1 MLPTLVLLIFCSFLQ
16 SAAFEGNYW
25 SHVFLQNQKESLQR
39 IRPSGQNRSVEEE
52 YFLPTVLS
60 KDSCSTWGGGHFST
74 FDKYQYDFTGTCNYI
89 FATVCDETS
98 PDFNIQFRRGLD
110 KKIARII
117 IELGPSVVIVE
128 KGSISVRSV
137 GVIQL
142 PYTSNGIQIAPYGRN
157 IRLVAKLM
165 EMELVVMW
173 NNDDYLMVL
182 AEKKYMGKTC
192 GMCGNYDGYELN
204 EFVREGKLLDTF
216 KFAALQKMDDPSE
229 ICLSEEIPI
238 STVPHKKYA
247 IICSQLLNLVSPTCS
262 VPKDGFVIR
271 CQLDMQD
278 CSEPGQNNCTC
289 STLSEYSRQCA
300 MSHQMV
306 FNWRTENFCSVGKCS
321 ANLIYEECGSPCI
334 KTCSNPEYSCSSHC
348 TYGCFCPEG
357 TVLDDISKNRTCV
370 HISQCPCTLNGKTY
384 APGETMKAACRTCKC
399 VMGQWNCKDL
409 PCPGRCSL
417 EGGSFVTTFD
427 SRPYRFHGVCT
438 YVLMKSSSLPHNGTL
453 MAVYEKTGYSHSETS
468 LSAIIYQSTKDKIVI
483 SQNDLLT
490 DDDELKRLPYRSGD
504 ITVFRQSSMYVQM
517 HTNFGL
523 ELAVQTSPVFQAYVK
538 VGSQFKGRTLGLC
551 GNYNGDTTDDFMT
564 SMDITEGTASLFVDS
579 WRAGNCHPALERETD
594 PCALSQLNKISAET
608 HCSILTKKGTVFEK
622 CHAVVN
628 PIPFYKRCVYQA
640 CNYEETFPYICSA
653 LGSYA
658 RVCSSM
664 GLVLENWRSSM
675 DNCTIT
681 CTGNQTFSYNTQACD
696 RTCLSLS
703 NRALECHPTDIPVEG
718 CQCPKGTYLNHKSEC
733 VRKSHCPCY
742 LEDRKYILP
751 DQSTITGGITCYCV
765 NGRLSC
771 TGKPQNPAESCKAPK
786 KYISC
791 SDSLENKYGA
801 ACAPTCQMLATG
813 IECIPTKCE
822 SGCVCADGLYENLD
836 GGCVPAEECPCEYGG
851 LAYGRGEQ
859 IQTECEICTCMKGKW
874 KCVQKTRCSSTCN
887 LYGEGHITT
896 FDGQRFVFDGNCE
909 YILAMDG
916 CSVNRPVSSFKI
928 VTENVICGK
937 SGVTC
942 SRSISIYLGNLT
954 IILRDETFAISG
966 ENPGVQYKVKK
977 NALHLMFD
985 VIIPGK
991 YNMTLIWNKHMNF
1004 FIKISRETQ
1013 ETICGLCGNY
1023 NGNMKDDFETR
1034 SKYVASNELE
1044 FVNSWKENPLCGD
1057 VYFVVDPCSKNP
1069 YRKAWAEKTC
1079 SIINSHVFSACHN
1092 KVNRMPYYEAC
1103 VRDSCGCDIGGDCQC
1118 MCDAIAVYAMV
1129 CLEKGVC
1136 IDWRTPEFC
1145 PVYCEYYNSH
1155 TRTGIDDAFSH
1166 GYNDDK
1172 CAWHYRPCNC
1182 PNQNYKY
1189 VNIEGCYNCSHDEY
1203 FDHEEERCMPC
1214 GQANITTTPEPSSP
1228 SPVTT
1233 VQPKVT
1239 RSSTTSTLPTGPSTS
1254 STTTVAT
1261 ETTNPTITAKIT
1273 VPRTSPSQPLVTIK
1287 STTEHT
1293 TSIFTT
1299 PNMTTTITAPSIT
1312 TSMKRTMGTT
1322 PKSVPSS
1329 PAASSTA
1336 ASTETEQVRVTSSP
1350 FKTTKKEMATSSIPT
1365 QTTTFSQP
1373 KLTTAESEGTQAT
1386 TLHYPE
1392 VVTHIRTTL
1401 TQPVQHL
1408 VTQTQATPA
1417 TSTSSTSVPRGTSPA
1432 TSPGVPLTRTFPS
1445 SSSLPVTL
1453 ASSAASLSSTQLR
1466 TSYPA
1471 AFTHE
1476 QSTVPHIVPPLSTHK
1491 TTATTSISST
1501 SRTSVSTEVPLE
1513 TASPHPSSPPAPSS
1527 PLSTRLPST
1536 ATTSTVSST
1545 AAPGTSL
1552 RPTPTTLRPKSS
1564 SPTTSAPKESPVT
1577 ESSAPTT
1584 AKTSTLPS
1592 PASSPFST
1600 VSSAWLSSSQ
1610 PAAFTHEQ
1618 STVPYIVPPL
1628 STHKTTATTSISST
1642 SRTSVSTE
1650 VPLETASPH
1659 ASSPPAPSSP
1669 LSTRLPST
1677 ATTSTVSSTAAP
1689 GTSLRPTPTTLR
1701 PKPSSPTTSAPK
1713 ESPVTESSAPTTAK
1727 TSTLPSPASSPFSTV
1742 SSAWLSSSQPAAFTH
1757 EQSTVPHIV
1766 PPLSTHKTTATTSI
1780 SSTSRTSVSTE
1791 VPLETASPHPSSPPA
1806 PSSPLSTRLPST
1818 ATTSTVSSTA
1828 APGTS
1833 LRPTPTTLRPKPSS
1847 PTTSAP
1853 KESPVTE
1860 SSAPTTAKTST
1871 LPSPASSPF
1880 STVSSTW
1887 LSSSQPAFTHKI
1899 LTVPHVVPP
1908 LSTHKTTAT
1917 TSISSTSRTSVSTEV
1932 PLETASPHPSSP
1944 PAPSS
1949 PLSTRLPSTATTS
1962 TVSST
1967 AAPGTSPRP
1976 TPTTLRPKPS
1986 SPTTSAPKESPVTES
2001 SAPTTAKTSTLPSP
2015 ASSPFSTVS
2024 SAWLSS
2030 SQPAAFT
2037 HEQSTVPHIVP
2048 PLSTHKTTAT
2058 TSISSTSRT
2067 SVSTEVPLETAS
2079 PHPSSPPAP
2088 SSPLSTRL
2096 PSTATTSTVSS
2107 TAAPGTSPRPT
2118 PTTLRPKPSSPT
2130 TSAPKESPVT
2140 ESSALTTAKTSTLP
2154 SPASSPFSTVSSTWL
2169 SSSQPAFTH
2178 KILTVPHVVPPLST
2192 HKTTATTSISST
2204 SRTSVSTE
2212 VPLETASPHPSSPPA
2227 PSSPLS
2233 TRLPS
2238 TATTSTVSST
2248 AAPGTSLRPTP
2259 TTLRPKSSSPT
2270 TSAPKESPVTESSAP
2285 TTAKTSTLP
2294 SPASSPFST
2303 VSSAWLSSS
2312 QPAAF
2317 THEQSTVPHIVPPL
2331 STHKTTATTSIS
2343 STSRTSVSTEVP
2355 LETASPHP
2363 SSPPAPSS
2371 PLSTRLPSTATTS
2384 TVSSTAAPGTSP
2396 RPTPTT
2402 LRPKPSSPTTSA
2414 PKESPVTES
2423 SALTTAK
2430 TSTLPSPASSPFST
2444 VSSTWLSSSQPAFTH
2459 KILTVPHVV
2468 PPLSTHKTTATT
2480 SISSTSR
2487 TSVSTEVPLETASP
2501 HPSSPPAPS
2510 SPLSTRLPSTATTS
2524 TVSSTAAPGTSP
2536 RPTPTTLRP
2545 KPSSPTTSAP
2555 KESPVTESSAPTTA
2569 KTSTLPSPA
2578 SSPFSTVSSAWL
2590 SSSQPAAFTH
2600 EQSTVPHIVPPLS
2613 THKTT
2618 ATTSISSTSRTSVS
2632 TEVPLE
2638 TASPHPSS
2646 PPAPSSPLST
2656 RLPSTATT
2664 STVSSTAA
2672 PGTSPRPTSTT
2683 LRPKPSSPTTSAP
2696 KESPVTESSAPTTA
2710 KTSTLPSPASSPF
2723 STVSSTWLSSSQPAA
2738 FTHEQSTVP
2747 HIVPPLSTHKTT
2759 ATTSISSTSRT
2770 SVSTEVPLETA
2781 SPHPSSPPAPSSP
2794 LSTRLPSTATTST
2807 VSSTAAP
2814 GTSPRPT
2821 PTTLRPKP
2829 SSPTTSPPKESPV
2842 TESSALTTAKT
2853 STLPSPASSLFSTV
2867 SSTWLSSSQLAFTH
2881 GKSTV
2886 PHVAPPLTT
2895 HKTRVTTFIS
2905 STSKTSVSTGSS
2917 PPSSTEVPLETASPH
2932 PSSPPA
2938 PSGPL
2943 STRLP
2948 SAAPSPF
2955 SSALAPTVS
2964 TMSVPTPLPT
2974 SAFRS
2979 AESTTHSYFQN
2990 TTSTPYGK
2998 TSSLAVPTSI
3008 SAQSS
3013 AALIPAVLSTTIT
3026 FAPHVITTAS
3036 TESVERSSLQTTTLT
3051 TARTTSSPPL
3061 TSGLATSL
3069 SSVVPS
3075 TVPHER
3081 CREVEYEEEI
3091 TYKGCS
3097 TNVTLSQCE
3106 GSCPS
3111 STKLDVEKMMVT
3123 TACGC
3128 CRPRELLKKEF
3139 QLPCQDPDNPGKRL
3153 TTEIIAFSGCVC
3165 NFDSCTH

>member
-1 MLPTLVLLIFCSFLQ
+1 FSFL
-16 SAAFEGNYW
+16 
-25 SHVFLQNQKESLQR
+25 
-39 IRPSGQNRSVEEE
+39 
-52 YFLPTVLS
+52 VLS

-117 IELGPSVVIVE
+117 IELGPSVVIIE
-128 KGSISVRSV
+128 KGSISIRSV

-142 PYTSNGIQIAPYGRN
+142 PYASNGIQIAPYGRN

-173 NNDDYLMVL
+173 NNDDYLMVKFNTVCHSLVFSTVLPRDLFWFQTLSAFTSFFVSFLFLNLFRFSLQNPQYIFSVL

-204 EFVREGKLLDTF
+204 EFVREGKLLDTY

-247 IICSQLLNLVSPTCS
+247 MICSQLLNLVSPTCS

-306 FNWRTENFCSVGKCS
+306 FNWRSENFCSVGKCS
-321 ANLIYEECGSPCI
+321 ANQIYEECGSPCI

-658 RVCSSM
+658 RACSSM
-664 GLVLENWRSSM
+664 GLILENWRSSI

-703 NRALECHPTDIPVEG
+703 NRALECHPTDIPIEG
-718 CQCPKGTYLNHKSEC
+718 CQCPKGMYLNHKNEC

-836 GGCVPAEECPCEYGG
+836 GVCVSAEECPCEYGG

-859 IQTECEICTCMKGKW
+859 IQTECEICTCTKGKW

-966 ENPGVQYKVKK
+966 ENPGVRYKVKK

-985 VIIPGK
+985 IVIPGK

-1103 VRDSCGCDIGGDCQC
+1103 VRDSCGCDTGGDCQC
-1118 MCDAIAVYAMV
+1118 MCDAISVYAMA
-1129 CLEKGVC
+1129 CLEKGIC

-1155 TRTGIDDAFSH
+1155 KRTGIDDAFSD

-1172 CAWHYRPCNC
+1172 CTWHYRPCNC

-1214 GQANITTTPEPSSP
+1214 
-1228 SPVTT
+1228 

-1239 RSSTTSTLPTGPSTS
+1239 RSSTTSTLPTVPSTS
-1254 STTTVAT
+1254 SATTVST

-1287 STTEHT
+1287 STTVFTFTPKEHT

-1299 PNMTTTITAPSIT
+1299 PNMTTTITTPSIT
-1312 TSMKRTMGTT
+1312 TSVKRTIATT
-1322 PKSVPSS
+1322 PKSGPSS
-1329 PAASSTA
+1329 PSASSTT
-1336 ASTETEQVRVTSSP
+1336 ASTETEQVGVTSPP
-1350 FKTTKKEMATSSIPT
+1350 FKTTTKKETATSSIPT
-1365 QTTTFSQP
+1365 QTTTQSTTFSQP
-1373 KLTTAESEGTQAT
+1373 KLTTAVGSTSAFL
-1386 TLHYPE
+1386 TLRVIPWGFCVRIAYLLCLPLLPFHPQSACVFLSV

-1417 TSTSSTSVPRGTSPA
+1417 TSTSSTSVPRETSPA
-1432 TSPGVPLTRTFPS
+1432 ISAGVPLTRTFPS
-1445 SSSLPVTL
+1445 SSSLPVTS
-1453 ASSAASLSSTQLR
+1453 ASSASALSSMQLG

-1471 AFTHE
+1471 
-1476 QSTVPHIVPPLSTHK
+1476 VPHTGPPLTTHK
-1491 TTATTSISST
+1491 TMATTSISST
-1501 SRTSVSTEVPLE
+1501 SRTSVSTKVPLE
-1513 TASPHPSSPPAPSS
+1513 TPSPHPSSPPAPSS

-1536 ATTSTVSST
+1536 ATTPTVSST
-1545 AAPGTSL
+1545 AAPS
-1552 RPTPTTLRPKSS
+1552 
-1564 SPTTSAPKESPVT
+1564 
-1577 ESSAPTT
+1577 
-1584 AKTSTLPS
+1584 
-1592 PASSPFST
+1592 
-1600 VSSAWLSSSQ
+1600 
-1610 PAAFTHEQ
+1610 
-1618 STVPYIVPPL
+1618 
-1628 STHKTTATTSISST
+1628 
-1642 SRTSVSTE
+1642 
-1650 VPLETASPH
+1650 
-1659 ASSPPAPSSP
+1659 
-1669 LSTRLPST
+1669 
-1677 ATTSTVSSTAAP
+1677 
-1689 GTSLRPTPTTLR
+1689 
-1701 PKPSSPTTSAPK
+1701 
-1713 ESPVTESSAPTTAK
+1713 
-1727 TSTLPSPASSPFSTV
+1727 
-1742 SSAWLSSSQPAAFTH
+1742 
-1757 EQSTVPHIV
+1757 
-1766 PPLSTHKTTATTSI
+1766 
-1780 SSTSRTSVSTE
+1780 
-1791 VPLETASPHPSSPPA
+1791 
-1806 PSSPLSTRLPST
+1806 
-1818 ATTSTVSSTA
+1818 
-1828 APGTS
+1828 
-1833 LRPTPTTLRPKPSS
+1833 
-1847 PTTSAP
+1847 
-1853 KESPVTE
+1853 
-1860 SSAPTTAKTST
+1860 
-1871 LPSPASSPF
+1871 
-1880 STVSSTW
+1880 
-1887 LSSSQPAFTHKI
+1887 
-1899 LTVPHVVPP
+1899 
-1908 LSTHKTTAT
+1908 
-1917 TSISSTSRTSVSTEV
+1917 
-1932 PLETASPHPSSP
+1932 
-1944 PAPSS
+1944 
-1949 PLSTRLPSTATTS
+1949 
-1962 TVSST
+1962 
-1967 AAPGTSPRP
+1967 TSPRP

-2001 SAPTTAKTSTLPSP
+2001 SAPTTAKTSTLPLP
-2015 ASSPFSTVS
+2015 ASSPSSTVASTWIS
-2024 SAWLSS
+2024 SLQPVQHSIAGFASISNLRSLTIHISFFSS
-2030 SQPAAFT
+2030 PHPQLTCASLLAAFT
-2037 HEQSTVPHIVP
+2037 HKMLTVPHIATPVT
-2048 PLSTHKTTAT
+2048 THKTTAA

-2067 SVSTEVPLETAS
+2067 SVSTGSSPPSSTEVPLETAS
-2079 PHPSSPPAP
+2079 PHPSSPTAT

-2107 TAAPGTSPRPT
+2107 TAAPS
-2118 PTTLRPKPSSPT
+2118 
-2130 TSAPKESPVT
+2130 
-2140 ESSALTTAKTSTLP
+2140 
-2154 SPASSPFSTVSSTWL
+2154 
-2169 SSSQPAFTH
+2169 
-2178 KILTVPHVVPPLST
+2178 
-2192 HKTTATTSISST
+2192 
-2204 SRTSVSTE
+2204 
-2212 VPLETASPHPSSPPA
+2212 
-2227 PSSPLS
+2227 
-2233 TRLPS
+2233 
-2238 TATTSTVSST
+2238 
-2248 AAPGTSLRPTP
+2248 
-2259 TTLRPKSSSPT
+2259 
-2270 TSAPKESPVTESSAP
+2270 
-2285 TTAKTSTLP
+2285 
-2294 SPASSPFST
+2294 
-2303 VSSAWLSSS
+2303 
-2312 QPAAF
+2312 
-2317 THEQSTVPHIVPPL
+2317 
-2331 STHKTTATTSIS
+2331 
-2343 STSRTSVSTEVP
+2343 
-2355 LETASPHP
+2355 
-2363 SSPPAPSS
+2363 
-2371 PLSTRLPSTATTS
+2371 
-2384 TVSSTAAPGTSP
+2384 
-2396 RPTPTT
+2396 
-2402 LRPKPSSPTTSA
+2402 
-2414 PKESPVTES
+2414 
-2423 SALTTAK
+2423 
-2430 TSTLPSPASSPFST
+2430 
-2444 VSSTWLSSSQPAFTH
+2444 
-2459 KILTVPHVV
+2459 
-2468 PPLSTHKTTATT
+2468 
-2480 SISSTSR
+2480 
-2487 TSVSTEVPLETASP
+2487 
-2501 HPSSPPAPS
+2501 
-2510 SPLSTRLPSTATTS
+2510 
-2524 TVSSTAAPGTSP
+2524 TSP

-2569 KTSTLPSPA
+2569 KTSTLPLPA
-2578 SSPFSTVSSAWL
+2578 SSPSSTVASTWF
-2590 SSSQPAAFTH
+2590 SSSQP
-2600 EQSTVPHIVPPLS
+2600 
-2613 THKTT
+2613 
-2618 ATTSISSTSRTSVS
+2618 
-2632 TEVPLE
+2632 
-2638 TASPHPSS
+2638 
-2646 PPAPSSPLST
+2646 
-2656 RLPSTATT
+2656 
-2664 STVSSTAA
+2664 
-2672 PGTSPRPTSTT
+2672 
-2683 LRPKPSSPTTSAP
+2683 
-2696 KESPVTESSAPTTA
+2696 
-2710 KTSTLPSPASSPF
+2710 
-2723 STVSSTWLSSSQPAA
+2723 
-2738 FTHEQSTVP
+2738 
-2747 HIVPPLSTHKTT
+2747 
-2759 ATTSISSTSRT
+2759 
-2770 SVSTEVPLETA
+2770 
-2781 SPHPSSPPAPSSP
+2781 
-2794 LSTRLPSTATTST
+2794 
-2807 VSSTAAP
+2807 
-2814 GTSPRPT
+2814 
-2821 PTTLRPKP
+2821 
-2829 SSPTTSPPKESPV
+2829 
-2842 TESSALTTAKT
+2842 
-2853 STLPSPASSLFSTV
+2853 
-2867 SSTWLSSSQLAFTH
+2867 
-2881 GKSTV
+2881 
-2886 PHVAPPLTT
+2886 
-2895 HKTRVTTFIS
+2895 
-2905 STSKTSVSTGSS
+2905 
-2917 PPSSTEVPLETASPH
+2917 
-2932 PSSPPA
+2932 
-2938 PSGPL
+2938 
-2943 STRLP
+2943 
-2948 SAAPSPF
+2948 
-2955 SSALAPTVS
+2955 
-2964 TMSVPTPLPT
+2964 
-2974 SAFRS
+2974 
-2979 AESTTHSYFQN
+2979 
-2990 TTSTPYGK
+2990 
-2998 TSSLAVPTSI
+2998 
-3008 SAQSS
+3008 
-3013 AALIPAVLSTTIT
+3013 
-3026 FAPHVITTAS
+3026 
-3036 TESVERSSLQTTTLT
+3036 
-3051 TARTTSSPPL
+3051 
-3061 TSGLATSL
+3061 
-3069 SSVVPS
+3069 
-3075 TVPHER
+3075 
-3081 CREVEYEEEI
+3081 
-3091 TYKGCS
+3091 
-3097 TNVTLSQCE
+3097 
-3106 GSCPS
+3106 
-3111 STKLDVEKMMVT
+3111 
-3123 TACGC
+3123 
-3128 CRPRELLKKEF
+3128 
-3139 QLPCQDPDNPGKRL
+3139 
-3153 TTEIIAFSGCVC
+3153 
-3165 NFDSCTH
+3165 

>member
-1 MLPTLVLLIFCSFLQ
+1 MFPTLVLLIFCSFLH

-25 SHVFLQNQKESLQR
+25 SPILLQKPKESLQR
-39 IRPSGQNRSVEEE
+39 IRPSGQNSSVEEE

-128 KGSISVRSV
+128 KGSISIRSV

-142 PYTSNGIQIAPYGRN
+142 PYASNGIQIAPYGRN

-204 EFVREGKLLDTF
+204 EFVREGKLLDTY

-238 STVPHKKYA
+238 SAVPHKKYA
-247 IICSQLLNLVSPTCS
+247 MICSQLLNLVSPTCS
-262 VPKDGFVIR
+262 VPKDRFVIR

-321 ANLIYEECGSPCI
+321 ANQIYEECGSPCI

-438 YVLMKSSSLPHNGTL
+438 YILMKSSSLPHNGTL

-523 ELAVQTSPVFQAYVK
+523 ELAVQTLPVFQAYVK

-658 RVCSSM
+658 RACSSM
-664 GLVLENWRSSM
+664 GLILENWRSSM

-703 NRALECHPTDIPVEG
+703 NRALECHPTDIPIEG
-718 CQCPKGTYLNHKSEC
+718 CQCPKGMYLNHKNEC

-751 DQSTITGGITCYCV
+751 DQSTMTGGITCYCV

-771 TGKPQNPAESCKAPK
+771 AGKPQNPAENCKAPK

-791 SDSLENKYGA
+791 SDNLENKYGA

-836 GGCVPAEECPCEYGG
+836 GRCVPAEECPCEYGG

-859 IQTECEICTCMKGKW
+859 IQTECEICTCTKGKW

-916 CSVNRPVSSFKI
+916 CSVNRPISTFKI

-954 IILRDETFAISG
+954 IILRDETFAVSG
-966 ENPGVQYKVKK
+966 ENPGIKYKVKK

-985 VIIPGK
+985 IIIPGK

-1118 MCDAIAVYAMV
+1118 MCDAIAVYAMA
-1129 CLEKGVC
+1129 CLEKGIC

-1155 TRTGIDDAFSH
+1155 KRKGIDDAFSY

-1172 CAWHYRPCNC
+1172 CTWHYRPCNC

-1189 VNIEGCYNCSHDEY
+1189 VNIEGCYNCSHNEY

-1214 GQANITTTPEPSSP
+1214 GQVNITTTPEPSSP

-1239 RSSTTSTLPTGPSTS
+1239 RSSTTSSLPTVPSTS
-1254 STTTVAT
+1254 SATTVSL
-1261 ETTNPTITAKIT
+1261 ETTNPTITEKIT
-1273 VPRTSPSQPLVTIK
+1273 VPRTSPSQPLFTIK

-1299 PNMTTTITAPSIT
+1299 PNMTTTITTPSIT
-1312 TSMKRTMGTT
+1312 TSMKRTMATT
-1322 PKSVPSS
+1322 PTSVPSS
-1329 PAASSTA
+1329 PSASSIA
-1336 ASTETEQVRVTSSP
+1336 ASTETEQVGVTSPS
-1350 FKTTKKEMATSSIPT
+1350 FKTTTKRETATSSIPT
-1365 QTTTFSQP
+1365 QTTTWSTTFSQP
-1373 KLTTAESEGTQAT
+1373 QLTTAESEGTEAT

-1392 VVTHIRTTL
+1392 VVTHIRTKV

-1408 VTQTQATPA
+1408 VTQTQTTPG
-1417 TSTSSTSVPRGTSPA
+1417 TSTSSTSVPRETSLA
-1432 TSPGVPLTRTFPS
+1432 TSPEVPLTRTFPS
-1445 SSSLPVTL
+1445 SSSLPVTS
-1453 ASSAASLSSTQLR
+1453 ASSASSLSSTQLG

-1471 AFTHE
+1471 REPTRAKTPTTKVVTAFTHE
-1476 QSTVPHIVPPLSTHK
+1476 LSTVPHIGPPVTTHK

-1501 SRTSVSTEVPLE
+1501 SKTSVSTGASPPSSTEVPLE
-1513 TASPHPSSPPAPSS
+1513 TASPHPSSLPAPSS

-1536 ATTSTVSST
+1536 ATTSTASST
-1545 AAPGTSL
+1545 AAPSTSP
-1552 RPTPTTLRPKSS
+1552 RPTPTTLRPKTS
-1564 SPTTSAPKESPVT
+1564 SPTTSAAKESPVT

-1592 PASSPFST
+1592 PASSPSST
-1600 VSSAWLSSSQ
+1600 VSSTRLSSSQ
-1610 PAAFTHEQ
+1610 PAAFTHEL
-1618 STVPYIVPPL
+1618 STVPHIGPPVT
-1628 STHKTTATTSISST
+1628 THKTTAATSISST
-1642 SRTSVSTE
+1642 SKTSVSTGASPPSSTE

-1659 ASSPPAPSSP
+1659 PSSLPAPSSP

-1677 ATTSTVSSTAAP
+1677 ATTSTASSTAAP
-1689 GTSLRPTPTTLR
+1689 STSPRPTPTTLR
-1701 PKPSSPTTSAPK
+1701 PKTSSPTTSAAK
-1713 ESPVTESSAPTTAK
+1713 ESPVTESSAPTTVKTSTLPSPASSPSSTVSSRTLSSSRPAAFTHELSTVPHIGPPVTTHKTTAATSISSTSKTSVSTGASPPSSTEVPLETASPHPSSLPAPSSPLSTRLPSTATTSTASSTAAPSTSPRPTPTTLRPKTSSPTTSAAKESPVTESSAPTTVKTSTLSSPASSPSSAVSSTRLSSSQPAAFTHELSTVPHIGPPVTTHKTTAATSISSTSKTSVSTGASPPSSTEVPLETASPHPSSLPAPSSPLSTRLPSTATTSTASSTAAPSTSPRPTPTTLRPKTSSPTTSAAKESPVTESSAPTTVKTSTLPSPASSPSSTVSSRTLSSSRPAAFTHELSTVPHIGPPVTTHKTTAATSISSTSKTSVSTGASPPSSTEVPLETASPHPSSLPAPSSPLSTQLPSTATTSTASSTAAPSTSPRPTPTTLRPKTSSPTTSAAKESPITESSAPTTAK
-1727 TSTLPSPASSPFSTV
+1727 TSTLPSPASSPSSTV
-1742 SSAWLSSSQPAAFTH
+1742 SSTRLSSSHPAAFTH
-1757 EQSTVPHIV
+1757 ELSTVPHIG
-1766 PPLSTHKTTATTSI
+1766 PPVTTHKTTATTSI
-1780 SSTSRTSVSTE
+1780 SSTSKTSVSTGASPPSSTE
-1791 VPLETASPHPSSPPA
+1791 VPLETASPHPSSLPA

-1818 ATTSTVSSTA
+1818 ATTSTASSTA
-1828 APGTS
+1828 APSTIP
-1833 LRPTPTTLRPKPSS
+1833 RPTPTTLRPKTSS
-1847 PTTSAP
+1847 PTTSAA
-1853 KESPVTE
+1853 KELPVTE
-1860 SSAPTTAKTST
+1860 SSAPTTVKTST
-1871 LPSPASSPF
+1871 LPSPASSPS

-1887 LSSSQPAFTHKI
+1887 LSSSQPAFPHEQS
-1899 LTVPHVVPP
+1899 TVPHIAPP
-1908 LSTHKTTAT
+1908 VTTHQTMA
-1917 TSISSTSRTSVSTEV
+1917 STSKTSVSTEV
-1932 PLETASPHPSSP
+1932 PLETSPHPSSP
-1944 PAPSS
+1944 HVPSS
-1949 PLSTRLPSTATTS
+1949 PLSTQLPSTAM
-1962 TVSST
+1962 
-1967 AAPGTSPRP
+1967 
-1976 TPTTLRPKPS
+1976 
-1986 SPTTSAPKESPVTES
+1986 
-2001 SAPTTAKTSTLPSP
+2001 
-2015 ASSPFSTVS
+2015 
-2024 SAWLSS
+2024 
-2030 SQPAAFT
+2030 
-2037 HEQSTVPHIVP
+2037 
-2048 PLSTHKTTAT
+2048 
-2058 TSISSTSRT
+2058 
-2067 SVSTEVPLETAS
+2067 
-2079 PHPSSPPAP
+2079 
-2088 SSPLSTRL
+2088 
-2096 PSTATTSTVSS
+2096 
-2107 TAAPGTSPRPT
+2107 
-2118 PTTLRPKPSSPT
+2118 
-2130 TSAPKESPVT
+2130 
-2140 ESSALTTAKTSTLP
+2140 
-2154 SPASSPFSTVSSTWL
+2154 
-2169 SSSQPAFTH
+2169 
-2178 KILTVPHVVPPLST
+2178 
-2192 HKTTATTSISST
+2192 
-2204 SRTSVSTE
+2204 
-2212 VPLETASPHPSSPPA
+2212 
-2227 PSSPLS
+2227 
-2233 TRLPS
+2233 
-2238 TATTSTVSST
+2238 
-2248 AAPGTSLRPTP
+2248 
-2259 TTLRPKSSSPT
+2259 
-2270 TSAPKESPVTESSAP
+2270 
-2285 TTAKTSTLP
+2285 
-2294 SPASSPFST
+2294 
-2303 VSSAWLSSS
+2303 
-2312 QPAAF
+2312 
-2317 THEQSTVPHIVPPL
+2317 
-2331 STHKTTATTSIS
+2331 
-2343 STSRTSVSTEVP
+2343 
-2355 LETASPHP
+2355 
-2363 SSPPAPSS
+2363 
-2371 PLSTRLPSTATTS
+2371 
-2384 TVSSTAAPGTSP
+2384 
-2396 RPTPTT
+2396 
-2402 LRPKPSSPTTSA
+2402 
-2414 PKESPVTES
+2414 
-2423 SALTTAK
+2423 
-2430 TSTLPSPASSPFST
+2430 
-2444 VSSTWLSSSQPAFTH
+2444 
-2459 KILTVPHVV
+2459 
-2468 PPLSTHKTTATT
+2468 
-2480 SISSTSR
+2480 
-2487 TSVSTEVPLETASP
+2487 
-2501 HPSSPPAPS
+2501 
-2510 SPLSTRLPSTATTS
+2510 
-2524 TVSSTAAPGTSP
+2524 
-2536 RPTPTTLRP
+2536 
-2545 KPSSPTTSAP
+2545 
-2555 KESPVTESSAPTTA
+2555 
-2569 KTSTLPSPA
+2569 
-2578 SSPFSTVSSAWL
+2578 
-2590 SSSQPAAFTH
+2590 
-2600 EQSTVPHIVPPLS
+2600 
-2613 THKTT
+2613 
-2618 ATTSISSTSRTSVS
+2618 
-2632 TEVPLE
+2632 
-2638 TASPHPSS
+2638 
-2646 PPAPSSPLST
+2646 
-2656 RLPSTATT
+2656 
-2664 STVSSTAA
+2664 
-2672 PGTSPRPTSTT
+2672 
-2683 LRPKPSSPTTSAP
+2683 
-2696 KESPVTESSAPTTA
+2696 
-2710 KTSTLPSPASSPF
+2710 
-2723 STVSSTWLSSSQPAA
+2723 
-2738 FTHEQSTVP
+2738 
-2747 HIVPPLSTHKTT
+2747 
-2759 ATTSISSTSRT
+2759 
-2770 SVSTEVPLETA
+2770 
-2781 SPHPSSPPAPSSP
+2781 
-2794 LSTRLPSTATTST
+2794 
-2807 VSSTAAP
+2807 
-2814 GTSPRPT
+2814 
-2821 PTTLRPKP
+2821 
-2829 SSPTTSPPKESPV
+2829 
-2842 TESSALTTAKT
+2842 
-2853 STLPSPASSLFSTV
+2853 
-2867 SSTWLSSSQLAFTH
+2867 
-2881 GKSTV
+2881 
-2886 PHVAPPLTT
+2886 
-2895 HKTRVTTFIS
+2895 
-2905 STSKTSVSTGSS
+2905 
-2917 PPSSTEVPLETASPH
+2917 
-2932 PSSPPA
+2932 
-2938 PSGPL
+2938 
-2943 STRLP
+2943 
-2948 SAAPSPF
+2948 SPF
-2955 SSALAPTVS
+2955 SSASASTVS
-2964 TMSVPTPLPT
+2964 TMSVPTSPT
-2974 SAFRS
+2974 TSTFRS
-2979 AESTTHSYFQN
+2979 ESTTHSYFEN
-2990 TTSTPYGK
+2990 TTLTPHGK
-2998 TSSLAVPTSI
+2998 TSSVPTSI
-3008 SAQSS
+3008 STQSRP
-3013 AALIPAVLSTTIT
+3013 ALIPTVLSTTIT
-3026 FAPHVITTAS
+3026 FAPHVITMAS
-3036 TESVERSSLQTTTLT
+3036 TQSVEQSSLRTTTLT
-3051 TARTTSSPPL
+3051 TARTTSSSSL
-3061 TSGLATSL
+3061 TSGLSTSL
-3069 SSVVPS
+3069 SSVMPS
-3075 TVPHER
+3075 TVPHEN

-3097 TNVTLSQCE
+3097 TNVTLSRCE

-3111 STKLDVEKMMVT
+3111 STKLDIEKMTVN

-3128 CRPRELLKKEF
+3128 CRPLELLKKQF
-3139 QLPCQDPDNPGKRL
+3139 QLPCQDPDNPGRRL
-3153 TTEIIAFSGCVC
+3153 TTEIIALSGCVC
-3165 NFDSCTH
+3165 DIDSCTH

>member
-39 IRPSGQNRSVEEE
+39 I
-52 YFLPTVLS
+52 LS

-321 ANLIYEECGSPCI
+321 ANQIYEECGSPCI

-628 PIPFYKRCVYQA
+628 PISFYKRCVYQA

-1172 CAWHYRPCNC
+1172 CTWHYRPCNC

-1287 STTEHT
+1287 STTE
-1293 TSIFTT
+1293 
-1299 PNMTTTITAPSIT
+1299 
-1312 TSMKRTMGTT
+1312 
-1322 PKSVPSS
+1322 
-1329 PAASSTA
+1329 
-1336 ASTETEQVRVTSSP
+1336 
-1350 FKTTKKEMATSSIPT
+1350 
-1365 QTTTFSQP
+1365 
-1373 KLTTAESEGTQAT
+1373 SEGTQAT

-1417 TSTSSTSVPRGTSPA
+1417 TSTSSTSVPRETSPA

-1466 TSYPA
+1466 TSYP

-1545 AAPGTSL
+1545 AAPGTS
-1552 RPTPTTLRPKSS
+1552 P
-1564 SPTTSAPKESPVT
+1564 
-1577 ESSAPTT
+1577 
-1584 AKTSTLPS
+1584 
-1592 PASSPFST
+1592 
-1600 VSSAWLSSSQ
+1600 
-1610 PAAFTHEQ
+1610 
-1618 STVPYIVPPL
+1618 
-1628 STHKTTATTSISST
+1628 
-1642 SRTSVSTE
+1642 
-1650 VPLETASPH
+1650 
-1659 ASSPPAPSSP
+1659 
-1669 LSTRLPST
+1669 
-1677 ATTSTVSSTAAP
+1677 
-1689 GTSLRPTPTTLR
+1689 RPTPTTLR

-1742 SSAWLSSSQPAAFTH
+1742 SSTRLSSSQPAFTH

-1880 STVSSTW
+1880 STVSSTRLSSSQPAFTHKILTVPHVVPPLSTHKTTATTSISSTSRTSVSTEVSPMTSVSTEVPLETASPHPSSPPAPSSPLSTRLPSTATTSTVSSTAAPGTSPRPTPTTLRPKPSSPTTSAPKESPVTESSAPTTAKTSTLPSPASSPFSTVSSAW
-1887 LSSSQPAFTHKI
+1887 LSSSQPATFTHEQSTVPHVVPPLSTHKTTATTSISSTSRTSVSTEVPLETASPHPSSPPAPSSPLSTRLPSTATTSTVSSTAAPGTSPRPTPTTLRPKPSSPTTSAPKESPVTESSAPTTAKTSTLPSPASSPFSTVSSTRLSSSQPAFTHKI

-2015 ASSPFSTVS
+2015 ASS
-2024 SAWLSS
+2024 L
-2030 SQPAAFT
+2030 
-2037 HEQSTVPHIVP
+2037 
-2048 PLSTHKTTAT
+2048 
-2058 TSISSTSRT
+2058 
-2067 SVSTEVPLETAS
+2067 
-2079 PHPSSPPAP
+2079 
-2088 SSPLSTRL
+2088 
-2096 PSTATTSTVSS
+2096 
-2107 TAAPGTSPRPT
+2107 
-2118 PTTLRPKPSSPT
+2118 
-2130 TSAPKESPVT
+2130 
-2140 ESSALTTAKTSTLP
+2140 
-2154 SPASSPFSTVSSTWL
+2154 FSTVSSTWL
-2169 SSSQPAFTH
+2169 SSSQP
-2178 KILTVPHVVPPLST
+2178 
-2192 HKTTATTSISST
+2192 
-2204 SRTSVSTE
+2204 
-2212 VPLETASPHPSSPPA
+2212 
-2227 PSSPLS
+2227 
-2233 TRLPS
+2233 
-2238 TATTSTVSST
+2238 
-2248 AAPGTSLRPTP
+2248 
-2259 TTLRPKSSSPT
+2259 
-2270 TSAPKESPVTESSAP
+2270 
-2285 TTAKTSTLP
+2285 
-2294 SPASSPFST
+2294 
-2303 VSSAWLSSS
+2303 
-2312 QPAAF
+2312 
-2317 THEQSTVPHIVPPL
+2317 
-2331 STHKTTATTSIS
+2331 
-2343 STSRTSVSTEVP
+2343 
-2355 LETASPHP
+2355 
-2363 SSPPAPSS
+2363 
-2371 PLSTRLPSTATTS
+2371 
-2384 TVSSTAAPGTSP
+2384 
-2396 RPTPTT
+2396 
-2402 LRPKPSSPTTSA
+2402 
-2414 PKESPVTES
+2414 
-2423 SALTTAK
+2423 
-2430 TSTLPSPASSPFST
+2430 
-2444 VSSTWLSSSQPAFTH
+2444 
-2459 KILTVPHVV
+2459 
-2468 PPLSTHKTTATT
+2468 
-2480 SISSTSR
+2480 
-2487 TSVSTEVPLETASP
+2487 
-2501 HPSSPPAPS
+2501 
-2510 SPLSTRLPSTATTS
+2510 
-2524 TVSSTAAPGTSP
+2524 
-2536 RPTPTTLRP
+2536 
-2545 KPSSPTTSAP
+2545 
-2555 KESPVTESSAPTTA
+2555 
-2569 KTSTLPSPA
+2569 
-2578 SSPFSTVSSAWL
+2578 
-2590 SSSQPAAFTH
+2590 
-2600 EQSTVPHIVPPLS
+2600 
-2613 THKTT
+2613 
-2618 ATTSISSTSRTSVS
+2618 
-2632 TEVPLE
+2632 
-2638 TASPHPSS
+2638 
-2646 PPAPSSPLST
+2646 
-2656 RLPSTATT
+2656 
-2664 STVSSTAA
+2664 
-2672 PGTSPRPTSTT
+2672 
-2683 LRPKPSSPTTSAP
+2683 
-2696 KESPVTESSAPTTA
+2696 
-2710 KTSTLPSPASSPF
+2710 
-2723 STVSSTWLSSSQPAA
+2723 
-2738 FTHEQSTVP
+2738 
-2747 HIVPPLSTHKTT
+2747 
-2759 ATTSISSTSRT
+2759 
-2770 SVSTEVPLETA
+2770 
-2781 SPHPSSPPAPSSP
+2781 
-2794 LSTRLPSTATTST
+2794 
-2807 VSSTAAP
+2807 
-2814 GTSPRPT
+2814 
-2821 PTTLRPKP
+2821 
-2829 SSPTTSPPKESPV
+2829 
-2842 TESSALTTAKT
+2842 
-2853 STLPSPASSLFSTV
+2853 
-2867 SSTWLSSSQLAFTH
+2867 AFTH

-3013 AALIPAVLSTTIT
+3013 PALIPTVLSTTIT

-3097 TNVTLSQCE
+3097 TNVTLSRCE

>member
-1 MLPTLVLLIFCSFLQ
+1 MFPTLVLLIFCSFLH

-25 SHVFLQNQKESLQR
+25 SPILLQKPKESLQR
-39 IRPSGQNRSVEEE
+39 IRPSGQNSSVEEE

-128 KGSISVRSV
+128 KGSISIRSV

-142 PYTSNGIQIAPYGRN
+142 PYASNGIQIAPYGRN

-204 EFVREGKLLDTF
+204 EFVREGKLLDTY

-238 STVPHKKYA
+238 SAVPHKKYA
-247 IICSQLLNLVSPTCS
+247 MICSQLLNLVSPTCS
-262 VPKDGFVIR
+262 VPKDRFVIR

-321 ANLIYEECGSPCI
+321 ANQIYEECGSPCI

-438 YVLMKSSSLPHNGTL
+438 YILMKSSSLPHNGTL

-523 ELAVQTSPVFQAYVK
+523 ELAVQTLPVFQAYVK

-658 RVCSSM
+658 RACSSM
-664 GLVLENWRSSM
+664 GLILENWRSSM

-703 NRALECHPTDIPVEG
+703 NRALECHPTDIPIEG
-718 CQCPKGTYLNHKSEC
+718 CQCPKGMYLNHKNEC

-751 DQSTITGGITCYCV
+751 DQSTMTGGITCYCV

-771 TGKPQNPAESCKAPK
+771 AGKPQNPAENCKAPK

-791 SDSLENKYGA
+791 SDNLENKYGA

-836 GGCVPAEECPCEYGG
+836 GRCVPAEECPCEYGG

-859 IQTECEICTCMKGKW
+859 IQTECEICTCTKGKW

-916 CSVNRPVSSFKI
+916 CSVNRPISTFKI
-928 VTENVICGK
+928 VTENVVCGK

-954 IILRDETFAISG
+954 IILRDETFAVSG
-966 ENPGVQYKVKK
+966 ENPGIKYKVKK

-985 VIIPGK
+985 IIIPGK

-1118 MCDAIAVYAMV
+1118 MCDAIAVYAMA
-1129 CLEKGVC
+1129 CLEKGIC

-1155 TRTGIDDAFSH
+1155 KRKGIDDAFSY

-1172 CAWHYRPCNC
+1172 CTWHYRPCNC

-1189 VNIEGCYNCSHDEY
+1189 VNIEGCYNCSHNEY

-1214 GQANITTTPEPSSP
+1214 GQVNITTTPEPSSP

-1239 RSSTTSTLPTGPSTS
+1239 RSSTTSSLPTVPSTS
-1254 STTTVAT
+1254 SATTVSL
-1261 ETTNPTITAKIT
+1261 ETTNPTITEKIT
-1273 VPRTSPSQPLVTIK
+1273 VPRTSPSQPLFTIK

-1299 PNMTTTITAPSIT
+1299 PNMTTTITTPSIT
-1312 TSMKRTMGTT
+1312 TSMKRTMATT
-1322 PKSVPSS
+1322 PTSVPSS
-1329 PAASSTA
+1329 PSASSIA
-1336 ASTETEQVRVTSSP
+1336 ASTETEQVGVTSPS
-1350 FKTTKKEMATSSIPT
+1350 FKTTTKRETATSSIPT
-1365 QTTTFSQP
+1365 QTTTWSTTFSQP
-1373 KLTTAESEGTQAT
+1373 QLTTAESEGTEAT

-1392 VVTHIRTTL
+1392 VVTHIRTKV

-1408 VTQTQATPA
+1408 VTQTQTTPG
-1417 TSTSSTSVPRGTSPA
+1417 TSTSSTSVPRETSLA
-1432 TSPGVPLTRTFPS
+1432 TSPEVPLTRTFPS
-1445 SSSLPVTL
+1445 SSSLPVTS
-1453 ASSAASLSSTQLR
+1453 ASSASSLSSTQLG

-1471 AFTHE
+1471 REPTRAKTPTTKVVTAFTHE
-1476 QSTVPHIVPPLSTHK
+1476 LSTVPHIGPPVTTHK
-1491 TTATTSISST
+1491 TTAATSISST
-1501 SRTSVSTEVPLE
+1501 SKTSVSTGASPPSSTEVPLE
-1513 TASPHPSSPPAPSS
+1513 TASPHPSSLPAPSS

-1536 ATTSTVSST
+1536 ATTSTASST
-1545 AAPGTSL
+1545 AAPSTIP
-1552 RPTPTTLRPKSS
+1552 RPTPTTLRPKTS
-1564 SPTTSAPKESPVT
+1564 SPTTSAAKESPVT

-1592 PASSPFST
+1592 PASFPSST
-1600 VSSAWLSSSQ
+1600 VSSTIVSSSQ
-1610 PAAFTHEQ
+1610 PAFTHEL
-1618 STVPYIVPPL
+1618 STVPHIGPPV
-1628 STHKTTATTSISST
+1628 TTQKTTAATSISST
-1642 SRTSVSTE
+1642 SKTSVSTGASPPSSTE

-1659 ASSPPAPSSP
+1659 PSSLPAPSSP

-1677 ATTSTVSSTAAP
+1677 ATTSTASSTAAP
-1689 GTSLRPTPTTLR
+1689 STSPRPTPTTLR
-1701 PKPSSPTTSAPK
+1701 PKTSSPTTSAAKESPVTESSAPTTAKTSMLSSPASSPSSAVSSTRLSSSQPAFTHELSTVPHIGPPVTTHKTTAATSISSTSKTSVSTGASPPSSTEVPLETASPHPSSLPVPSSPLSTRLPSTATTSTASSTAAPSTSPRPTPTTLRPKTSSPTTSAAK

-1727 TSTLPSPASSPFSTV
+1727 TSTLSSPASSPSSAV
-1742 SSAWLSSSQPAAFTH
+1742 SSTRLSSSQPAF
-1757 EQSTVPHIV
+1757 PHKMLTM
-1766 PPLSTHKTTATTSI
+1766 PPSVTAVTTQKTTVAISI
-1780 SSTSRTSVSTE
+1780 SSTSKTSVSTGASPPSSTE
-1791 VPLETASPHPSSPPA
+1791 VPLETASPHPSSLPA

-1818 ATTSTVSSTA
+1818 ATTSTASSTA
-1828 APGTS
+1828 APSTS
-1833 LRPTPTTLRPKPSS
+1833 PRPTPTTLRPKTSS
-1847 PTTSAP
+1847 PTTSAA
-1853 KESPVTE
+1853 KELPVTE
-1860 SSAPTTAKTST
+1860 SSAPTTVKTST
-1871 LPSPASSPF
+1871 LPSPASSP
-1880 STVSSTW
+1880 SSAVSSRT
-1887 LSSSQPAFTHKI
+1887 LSSSRPAAFTHE
-1899 LTVPHVVPP
+1899 LSTVPHIGPP
-1908 LSTHKTTAT
+1908 VTTQKTTAA
-1917 TSISSTSRTSVSTEV
+1917 TSISSTSKTSVSTGASPPSSTEV
-1932 PLETASPHPSSP
+1932 PLETASPHPSSL

-1962 TVSST
+1962 TASST
-1967 AAPGTSPRP
+1967 AAPSTSPRP
-1976 TPTTLRPKPS
+1976 TPTTLRPKTS
-1986 SPTTSAPKESPVTES
+1986 SPTTSAAKESPVTES
-2001 SAPTTAKTSTLPSP
+2001 SAPTTVKTSTLPSP
-2015 ASSPFSTVS
+2015 ASSSSTVS
-2024 SAWLSS
+2024 STRLSS
-2030 SQPAAFT
+2030 SQPAFP
-2037 HEQSTVPHIVP
+2037 HEQSTVPHIAP
-2048 PLSTHKTTAT
+2048 PVTTHQTMA
-2058 TSISSTSRT
+2058 STSKT
-2067 SVSTEVPLETAS
+2067 SVSTEVPLETS
-2079 PHPSSPPAP
+2079 PHPSSPHVP
-2088 SSPLSTRL
+2088 SSPLSTQL
-2096 PSTATTSTVSS
+2096 PSTAM
-2107 TAAPGTSPRPT
+2107 
-2118 PTTLRPKPSSPT
+2118 
-2130 TSAPKESPVT
+2130 
-2140 ESSALTTAKTSTLP
+2140 
-2154 SPASSPFSTVSSTWL
+2154 
-2169 SSSQPAFTH
+2169 
-2178 KILTVPHVVPPLST
+2178 
-2192 HKTTATTSISST
+2192 
-2204 SRTSVSTE
+2204 
-2212 VPLETASPHPSSPPA
+2212 
-2227 PSSPLS
+2227 
-2233 TRLPS
+2233 
-2238 TATTSTVSST
+2238 
-2248 AAPGTSLRPTP
+2248 
-2259 TTLRPKSSSPT
+2259 
-2270 TSAPKESPVTESSAP
+2270 
-2285 TTAKTSTLP
+2285 
-2294 SPASSPFST
+2294 
-2303 VSSAWLSSS
+2303 
-2312 QPAAF
+2312 
-2317 THEQSTVPHIVPPL
+2317 
-2331 STHKTTATTSIS
+2331 
-2343 STSRTSVSTEVP
+2343 
-2355 LETASPHP
+2355 
-2363 SSPPAPSS
+2363 
-2371 PLSTRLPSTATTS
+2371 
-2384 TVSSTAAPGTSP
+2384 
-2396 RPTPTT
+2396 
-2402 LRPKPSSPTTSA
+2402 
-2414 PKESPVTES
+2414 
-2423 SALTTAK
+2423 
-2430 TSTLPSPASSPFST
+2430 
-2444 VSSTWLSSSQPAFTH
+2444 
-2459 KILTVPHVV
+2459 
-2468 PPLSTHKTTATT
+2468 
-2480 SISSTSR
+2480 
-2487 TSVSTEVPLETASP
+2487 
-2501 HPSSPPAPS
+2501 
-2510 SPLSTRLPSTATTS
+2510 
-2524 TVSSTAAPGTSP
+2524 
-2536 RPTPTTLRP
+2536 
-2545 KPSSPTTSAP
+2545 
-2555 KESPVTESSAPTTA
+2555 
-2569 KTSTLPSPA
+2569 
-2578 SSPFSTVSSAWL
+2578 
-2590 SSSQPAAFTH
+2590 
-2600 EQSTVPHIVPPLS
+2600 
-2613 THKTT
+2613 
-2618 ATTSISSTSRTSVS
+2618 
-2632 TEVPLE
+2632 
-2638 TASPHPSS
+2638 
-2646 PPAPSSPLST
+2646 
-2656 RLPSTATT
+2656 
-2664 STVSSTAA
+2664 
-2672 PGTSPRPTSTT
+2672 
-2683 LRPKPSSPTTSAP
+2683 
-2696 KESPVTESSAPTTA
+2696 
-2710 KTSTLPSPASSPF
+2710 
-2723 STVSSTWLSSSQPAA
+2723 
-2738 FTHEQSTVP
+2738 
-2747 HIVPPLSTHKTT
+2747 
-2759 ATTSISSTSRT
+2759 
-2770 SVSTEVPLETA
+2770 
-2781 SPHPSSPPAPSSP
+2781 
-2794 LSTRLPSTATTST
+2794 
-2807 VSSTAAP
+2807 
-2814 GTSPRPT
+2814 
-2821 PTTLRPKP
+2821 
-2829 SSPTTSPPKESPV
+2829 
-2842 TESSALTTAKT
+2842 
-2853 STLPSPASSLFSTV
+2853 
-2867 SSTWLSSSQLAFTH
+2867 
-2881 GKSTV
+2881 
-2886 PHVAPPLTT
+2886 
-2895 HKTRVTTFIS
+2895 
-2905 STSKTSVSTGSS
+2905 
-2917 PPSSTEVPLETASPH
+2917 
-2932 PSSPPA
+2932 
-2938 PSGPL
+2938 
-2943 STRLP
+2943 
-2948 SAAPSPF
+2948 SPF
-2955 SSALAPTVS
+2955 SSASASTVS
-2964 TMSVPTPLPT
+2964 TMSVPTSPT
-2974 SAFRS
+2974 TSTFRS
-2979 AESTTHSYFQN
+2979 ESTTHSYFEN
-2990 TTSTPYGK
+2990 TTLTPHGK
-2998 TSSLAVPTSI
+2998 TSSVPTSI
-3008 SAQSS
+3008 STQSRP
-3013 AALIPAVLSTTIT
+3013 ALIPTVLSTTIT
-3026 FAPHVITTAS
+3026 FAPHVITMAS
-3036 TESVERSSLQTTTLT
+3036 TQSVEQSSLRTTTLT
-3051 TARTTSSPPL
+3051 TARTTSSSPL
-3061 TSGLATSL
+3061 TSGLSTSL
-3069 SSVVPS
+3069 SSVMPS
-3075 TVPHER
+3075 TVPHEN

-3097 TNVTLSQCE
+3097 TNVTLSRCE

-3111 STKLDVEKMMVT
+3111 STKLDIEKMTVN

-3128 CRPRELLKKEF
+3128 CRPLELLKKQF
-3139 QLPCQDPDNPGKRL
+3139 QLPCQDPDNPGRRL
-3153 TTEIIAFSGCVC
+3153 TTEIIALSGCVC
-3165 NFDSCTH
+3165 DIDSCTH

>member
-1 MLPTLVLLIFCSFLQ
+1 MFPTLVLLIFCSFLH

-25 SHVFLQNQKESLQR
+25 SPILLQKPKESLQR
-39 IRPSGQNRSVEEE
+39 IRPSGQNSSVEEE

-128 KGSISVRSV
+128 KGSISIRSV

-142 PYTSNGIQIAPYGRN
+142 PYASNGIQIAPYGRN

-204 EFVREGKLLDTF
+204 EFVREGKLLDTY

-238 STVPHKKYA
+238 SAVPHKKYA
-247 IICSQLLNLVSPTCS
+247 MICSQLLNLVSPTCS
-262 VPKDGFVIR
+262 VPKDRFVIR

-321 ANLIYEECGSPCI
+321 ANQIYEECGSPCI

-438 YVLMKSSSLPHNGTL
+438 YILMKSSSLPHNGTL

-523 ELAVQTSPVFQAYVK
+523 ELAVQTLPVFQAYVK

-658 RVCSSM
+658 RACSSM
-664 GLVLENWRSSM
+664 GLILENWRSSM

-703 NRALECHPTDIPVEG
+703 NRALECHPTDIPIEG
-718 CQCPKGTYLNHKSEC
+718 CQCPKGMYLNHKNEC

-751 DQSTITGGITCYCV
+751 DQSTMTGGITCYCV

-771 TGKPQNPAESCKAPK
+771 AGKPQNPAENCKAPK

-791 SDSLENKYGA
+791 SDNLENKYGA

-836 GGCVPAEECPCEYGG
+836 GRCVPAEECPCEYGG

-859 IQTECEICTCMKGKW
+859 IQTECEICTCTKGKW

-916 CSVNRPVSSFKI
+916 CSVNRPISTFKI

-954 IILRDETFAISG
+954 IILRDETFAVSG
-966 ENPGVQYKVKK
+966 ENPGIKYKVKK

-985 VIIPGK
+985 IIIPGK

-1118 MCDAIAVYAMV
+1118 MCDAIAVYAMA
-1129 CLEKGVC
+1129 CLEKGIC

-1155 TRTGIDDAFSH
+1155 KRKGIDDAFSY

-1172 CAWHYRPCNC
+1172 CTWHYRPCNC

-1189 VNIEGCYNCSHDEY
+1189 VNIEGCYNCSHNEY

-1214 GQANITTTPEPSSP
+1214 GQVNITTTPEPSSP

-1239 RSSTTSTLPTGPSTS
+1239 RSSTTSSLPTVPSTS
-1254 STTTVAT
+1254 SATTVSL
-1261 ETTNPTITAKIT
+1261 ETTNPTITEKIT
-1273 VPRTSPSQPLVTIK
+1273 VPRTSPSQPLFTIK

-1299 PNMTTTITAPSIT
+1299 PNMTTTITTPSIT
-1312 TSMKRTMGTT
+1312 TSMKRTMATT
-1322 PKSVPSS
+1322 PTSVPSS
-1329 PAASSTA
+1329 PSASSIA
-1336 ASTETEQVRVTSSP
+1336 ASTETEQVGVTSPS
-1350 FKTTKKEMATSSIPT
+1350 FKTTTKRETATSSIPT
-1365 QTTTFSQP
+1365 QTTTWSTTFSQP
-1373 KLTTAESEGTQAT
+1373 QLTTAESEGTEAT

-1392 VVTHIRTTL
+1392 VVTHIRTKV

-1408 VTQTQATPA
+1408 VTQTQTTPG
-1417 TSTSSTSVPRGTSPA
+1417 TSTSSTSVPRETSLA
-1432 TSPGVPLTRTFPS
+1432 TSPEVPLTRTFPS
-1445 SSSLPVTL
+1445 SSSLPVTS
-1453 ASSAASLSSTQLR
+1453 ASSASSLSSTQLG

-1471 AFTHE
+1471 REPTRAKTPTTKVVTAFTHE
-1476 QSTVPHIVPPLSTHK
+1476 LSTVPHIGPPVTTHK
-1491 TTATTSISST
+1491 TTAATSISST
-1501 SRTSVSTEVPLE
+1501 SKTSVSTGASPPSSTEVPLE
-1513 TASPHPSSPPAPSS
+1513 TASPHPSSLPAPSS
-1527 PLSTRLPST
+1527 PLSTWLPST
-1536 ATTSTVSST
+1536 ATTSTASST
-1545 AAPGTSL
+1545 AAPSTSP
-1552 RPTPTTLRPKSS
+1552 RPTPTTLRPKTS
-1564 SPTTSAPKESPVT
+1564 SPTTSAAKESPVT

-1592 PASSPFST
+1592 PASSPSSA
-1600 VSSAWLSSSQ
+1600 VSSRTLSSSR
-1610 PAAFTHEQ
+1610 PAAFTHEL
-1618 STVPYIVPPL
+1618 STVPHIGPPVT
-1628 STHKTTATTSISST
+1628 THKTTATTSISST
-1642 SRTSVSTE
+1642 SKTSVSTGASPPSSTE

-1659 ASSPPAPSSP
+1659 PSSLPAPSSP

-1677 ATTSTVSSTAAP
+1677 ATTSTASSTAAP
-1689 GTSLRPTPTTLR
+1689 STSPRPTPTTLR
-1701 PKPSSPTTSAPK
+1701 PKTSSPTTSAAK
-1713 ESPVTESSAPTTAK
+1713 ESPVTESSAPTTVKTSTLPSPASSPSSTVSSTRLSSSQPAFTHELSTVPHIGPPVTTHKTTAATSISSTSKTSVSTGASPPSSTEVPLETASPHPSSLPAPSSPLSTRLPSTATTSTASSTAAPSTSPRPTPTTLRPKTSSPTTSAAKESPVTESSAPTTVKTSTLPSPASSPSSTVSSRTLSSSRPAAFTHELSTVPHIGPPVTTHKTTAATSISSTSKTSVSTGASPPSSTEVPLETASPHPSSLPAPSSPLSTQLPSTATTSTASSTAAPSTSPRPTPTTLRPKTSSPTTSAAKESPITESSAPTTAK
-1727 TSTLPSPASSPFSTV
+1727 TSTLPSPASSPSSTV
-1742 SSAWLSSSQPAAFTH
+1742 SSTRLSSSHPAAFTH
-1757 EQSTVPHIV
+1757 ELSTVPHIG
-1766 PPLSTHKTTATTSI
+1766 PPVTTHKTTATTSI
-1780 SSTSRTSVSTE
+1780 SSTSKTSVSTGASPPSSTE
-1791 VPLETASPHPSSPPA
+1791 VPLETASPHPSSLPA

-1818 ATTSTVSSTA
+1818 ATTSTASSTA
-1828 APGTS
+1828 APSTIP
-1833 LRPTPTTLRPKPSS
+1833 RPTPTTLRPKTSS
-1847 PTTSAP
+1847 PTTSAA
-1853 KESPVTE
+1853 KELPVTE
-1860 SSAPTTAKTST
+1860 SSAPTTVKTST
-1871 LPSPASSPF
+1871 LPSPASSPS

-1887 LSSSQPAFTHKI
+1887 LSSSQPAFPHEQS
-1899 LTVPHVVPP
+1899 TVPHIAPP
-1908 LSTHKTTAT
+1908 VTTHQTMA
-1917 TSISSTSRTSVSTEV
+1917 STSKTSVSTEV
-1932 PLETASPHPSSP
+1932 PLETSPHPSSP
-1944 PAPSS
+1944 HVPSS
-1949 PLSTRLPSTATTS
+1949 PLSTQLPSTAM
-1962 TVSST
+1962 
-1967 AAPGTSPRP
+1967 
-1976 TPTTLRPKPS
+1976 
-1986 SPTTSAPKESPVTES
+1986 
-2001 SAPTTAKTSTLPSP
+2001 
-2015 ASSPFSTVS
+2015 
-2024 SAWLSS
+2024 
-2030 SQPAAFT
+2030 
-2037 HEQSTVPHIVP
+2037 
-2048 PLSTHKTTAT
+2048 
-2058 TSISSTSRT
+2058 
-2067 SVSTEVPLETAS
+2067 
-2079 PHPSSPPAP
+2079 
-2088 SSPLSTRL
+2088 
-2096 PSTATTSTVSS
+2096 
-2107 TAAPGTSPRPT
+2107 
-2118 PTTLRPKPSSPT
+2118 
-2130 TSAPKESPVT
+2130 
-2140 ESSALTTAKTSTLP
+2140 
-2154 SPASSPFSTVSSTWL
+2154 
-2169 SSSQPAFTH
+2169 
-2178 KILTVPHVVPPLST
+2178 
-2192 HKTTATTSISST
+2192 
-2204 SRTSVSTE
+2204 
-2212 VPLETASPHPSSPPA
+2212 
-2227 PSSPLS
+2227 
-2233 TRLPS
+2233 
-2238 TATTSTVSST
+2238 
-2248 AAPGTSLRPTP
+2248 
-2259 TTLRPKSSSPT
+2259 
-2270 TSAPKESPVTESSAP
+2270 
-2285 TTAKTSTLP
+2285 
-2294 SPASSPFST
+2294 
-2303 VSSAWLSSS
+2303 
-2312 QPAAF
+2312 
-2317 THEQSTVPHIVPPL
+2317 
-2331 STHKTTATTSIS
+2331 
-2343 STSRTSVSTEVP
+2343 
-2355 LETASPHP
+2355 
-2363 SSPPAPSS
+2363 
-2371 PLSTRLPSTATTS
+2371 
-2384 TVSSTAAPGTSP
+2384 
-2396 RPTPTT
+2396 
-2402 LRPKPSSPTTSA
+2402 
-2414 PKESPVTES
+2414 
-2423 SALTTAK
+2423 
-2430 TSTLPSPASSPFST
+2430 
-2444 VSSTWLSSSQPAFTH
+2444 
-2459 KILTVPHVV
+2459 
-2468 PPLSTHKTTATT
+2468 
-2480 SISSTSR
+2480 
-2487 TSVSTEVPLETASP
+2487 
-2501 HPSSPPAPS
+2501 
-2510 SPLSTRLPSTATTS
+2510 
-2524 TVSSTAAPGTSP
+2524 
-2536 RPTPTTLRP
+2536 
-2545 KPSSPTTSAP
+2545 
-2555 KESPVTESSAPTTA
+2555 
-2569 KTSTLPSPA
+2569 
-2578 SSPFSTVSSAWL
+2578 
-2590 SSSQPAAFTH
+2590 
-2600 EQSTVPHIVPPLS
+2600 
-2613 THKTT
+2613 
-2618 ATTSISSTSRTSVS
+2618 
-2632 TEVPLE
+2632 
-2638 TASPHPSS
+2638 
-2646 PPAPSSPLST
+2646 
-2656 RLPSTATT
+2656 
-2664 STVSSTAA
+2664 
-2672 PGTSPRPTSTT
+2672 
-2683 LRPKPSSPTTSAP
+2683 
-2696 KESPVTESSAPTTA
+2696 
-2710 KTSTLPSPASSPF
+2710 
-2723 STVSSTWLSSSQPAA
+2723 
-2738 FTHEQSTVP
+2738 
-2747 HIVPPLSTHKTT
+2747 
-2759 ATTSISSTSRT
+2759 
-2770 SVSTEVPLETA
+2770 
-2781 SPHPSSPPAPSSP
+2781 
-2794 LSTRLPSTATTST
+2794 
-2807 VSSTAAP
+2807 
-2814 GTSPRPT
+2814 
-2821 PTTLRPKP
+2821 
-2829 SSPTTSPPKESPV
+2829 
-2842 TESSALTTAKT
+2842 
-2853 STLPSPASSLFSTV
+2853 
-2867 SSTWLSSSQLAFTH
+2867 
-2881 GKSTV
+2881 
-2886 PHVAPPLTT
+2886 
-2895 HKTRVTTFIS
+2895 
-2905 STSKTSVSTGSS
+2905 
-2917 PPSSTEVPLETASPH
+2917 
-2932 PSSPPA
+2932 
-2938 PSGPL
+2938 
-2943 STRLP
+2943 
-2948 SAAPSPF
+2948 SPF
-2955 SSALAPTVS
+2955 SSASASTVS
-2964 TMSVPTPLPT
+2964 TMSVPTSPT
-2974 SAFRS
+2974 TSTFRS
-2979 AESTTHSYFQN
+2979 ESTTHSYFEN
-2990 TTSTPYGK
+2990 TTLTPHGK
-2998 TSSLAVPTSI
+2998 TSSVPTSI
-3008 SAQSS
+3008 STQSRP
-3013 AALIPAVLSTTIT
+3013 ALIPTVLSTTIT
-3026 FAPHVITTAS
+3026 FAPHVITMAS
-3036 TESVERSSLQTTTLT
+3036 TQSVEQSSLRTTTLT
-3051 TARTTSSPPL
+3051 TARTTSSSSL
-3061 TSGLATSL
+3061 TSGLSTSL
-3069 SSVVPS
+3069 SSVMPS
-3075 TVPHER
+3075 TVPHEN

-3097 TNVTLSQCE
+3097 TNVTLSRCE

-3111 STKLDVEKMMVT
+3111 STKLDIEKMTVN

-3128 CRPRELLKKEF
+3128 CRPLELLKKQF
-3139 QLPCQDPDNPGKRL
+3139 QLPCQDPDNPGRRL
-3153 TTEIIAFSGCVC
+3153 TTEIIALSGCVC
-3165 NFDSCTH
+3165 DIDSCTH

>member
-1 MLPTLVLLIFCSFLQ
+1 MLPTLVLLIFCSFLH

-25 SHVFLQNQKESLQR
+25 SPILLQKQKESLQR
-39 IRPSGQNRSVEEE
+39 I
-52 YFLPTVLS
+52 LS

-204 EFVREGKLLDTF
+204 EFVREGKLLDTY

-238 STVPHKKYA
+238 SAVPHKKYA
-247 IICSQLLNLVSPTCS
+247 MICSQLLNLVSPTCS
-262 VPKDGFVIR
+262 VPKERFVIR

-321 ANLIYEECGSPCI
+321 ANQIYEECGSPCI

-370 HISQCPCTLNGKTY
+370 HISQCPCTLNGKIY
-384 APGETMKAACRTCKC
+384 APGETMEAACRTCKC

-658 RVCSSM
+658 RACSSM
-664 GLVLENWRSSM
+664 GLILENWRSSM

-703 NRALECHPTDIPVEG
+703 NRALECHPTDIPIEG
-718 CQCPKGTYLNHKSEC
+718 CQCPKGMYLNHKNEC

-751 DQSTITGGITCYCV
+751 DQSTMTGGITCYCV

-771 TGKPQNPAESCKAPK
+771 TGKPQNPAENCKAPK

-791 SDSLENKYGA
+791 SDNLENKYGA

-836 GGCVPAEECPCEYGG
+836 GRCVPAEECPCEYGG

-859 IQTECEICTCMKGKW
+859 IQTECEICTCTKGKW

-916 CSVNRPVSSFKI
+916 CSVNRPISSFKI

-966 ENPGVQYKVKK
+966 ENPGIRYKVKK

-985 VIIPGK
+985 IIIPGK

-1118 MCDAIAVYAMV
+1118 MCDAIAVYAMA
-1129 CLEKGVC
+1129 CLEKGIC

-1155 TRTGIDDAFSH
+1155 NRKGIDDAFSH

-1172 CAWHYRPCNC
+1172 CTWHYRPCNC

-1214 GQANITTTPEPSSP
+1214 GQVNVTTTPEPSSP

-1239 RSSTTSTLPTGPSTS
+1239 RSSTTSTLPIVS
-1254 STTTVAT
+1254 SISSVAT
-1261 ETTNPTITAKIT
+1261 VSPETTNPTITAKIT
-1273 VPRTSPSQPLVTIK
+1273 VPRTSPSPLVTIK
-1287 STTEHT
+1287 STTE
-1293 TSIFTT
+1293 
-1299 PNMTTTITAPSIT
+1299 
-1312 TSMKRTMGTT
+1312 
-1322 PKSVPSS
+1322 
-1329 PAASSTA
+1329 
-1336 ASTETEQVRVTSSP
+1336 
-1350 FKTTKKEMATSSIPT
+1350 
-1365 QTTTFSQP
+1365 
-1373 KLTTAESEGTQAT
+1373 SEGTEAT

-1392 VVTHIRTTL
+1392 VVTHIRTTF

-1408 VTQTQATPA
+1408 MTQTQTIPA
-1417 TSTSSTSVPRGTSPA
+1417 TSTSSTSVPRETSPA
-1432 TSPGVPLTRTFPS
+1432 TSPEVPLTRTFPS
-1445 SSSLPVTL
+1445 SVSLPVTS
-1453 ASSAASLSSTQLR
+1453 ASSTSSLSSTQLG

-1471 AFTHE
+1471 REPTKAKIPTTKVVAAFTRE
-1476 QSTVPHIVPPLSTHK
+1476 QSTVPHIGPPVSTHK

-1501 SRTSVSTEVPLE
+1501 SKTSVSTEVPLE
-1513 TASPHPSSPPAPSS
+1513 TASPYLSSPPGPSSPLSTRLPSTATTSTASSTAAPSTSPRPTPTTLRPKASSPTTTKTSTLPSPASSPSSTVSSTWLSSTQPAFTHEQSTVPHIGPPVSAHKTTATTSISSTSKTSVSTEVPLETASPYPSSPPGPSSPLSTRLPSTATASSTAAPSTSPRPTPTTLRPKASSPTTSAAKESPVTESSAPTTAKTSTLSSPASSPSSTVSSTWLSSSQPAFTHKVLTVPHAVTPVTTEKTTAAISSSSTSKTSVSTGSRPPSSTEVPLETASPYPSSPPAPSS

-1536 ATTSTVSST
+1536 ATTSTAAST
-1545 AAPGTSL
+1545 AAPSTSP
-1552 RPTPTTLRPKSS
+1552 RPTPTTLRPKAS
-1564 SPTTSAPKESPVT
+1564 SPTTSAAKESPVTESSAPTTAKTSTLPLPASSPSSTVSSTWLSSSHLAAFTHEQSTVPHIGPPVSTHKTTATTSISSTSKTSVSTEMPLETASPYLSSPPAPSSPLSTRLPSTATTSTASSTAAPSTSTRPTPTTLRPKASSPTTSAAKESPVT

-1592 PASSPFST
+1592 PASSPSST
-1600 VSSAWLSSSQ
+1600 VSSTWLSSSQ
-1610 PAAFTHEQ
+1610 PAFTHKVL
-1618 STVPYIVPPL
+1618 TVPHAVTPV
-1628 STHKTTATTSISST
+1628 TTEKTTAAISSSST
-1642 SRTSVSTE
+1642 SKTSVSTGSRPPSSTE
-1650 VPLETASPH
+1650 VPLETASPY
-1659 ASSPPAPSSP
+1659 
-1669 LSTRLPST
+1669 
-1677 ATTSTVSSTAAP
+1677 
-1689 GTSLRPTPTTLR
+1689 
-1701 PKPSSPTTSAPK
+1701 
-1713 ESPVTESSAPTTAK
+1713 
-1727 TSTLPSPASSPFSTV
+1727 
-1742 SSAWLSSSQPAAFTH
+1742 
-1757 EQSTVPHIV
+1757 
-1766 PPLSTHKTTATTSI
+1766 
-1780 SSTSRTSVSTE
+1780 
-1791 VPLETASPHPSSPPA
+1791 PSSPPA

-1818 ATTSTVSSTA
+1818 ATTSTAASTA
-1828 APGTS
+1828 APSTS
-1833 LRPTPTTLRPKPSS
+1833 PRPTPTTLRPKASS
-1847 PTTSAP
+1847 PTTSAA

-1860 SSAPTTAKTST
+1860 SSAPTTAKTSM
-1871 LPSPASSPF
+1871 LPLPASSP
-1880 STVSSTW
+1880 S
-1887 LSSSQPAFTHKI
+1887 
-1899 LTVPHVVPP
+1899 
-1908 LSTHKTTAT
+1908 
-1917 TSISSTSRTSVSTEV
+1917 
-1932 PLETASPHPSSP
+1932 
-1944 PAPSS
+1944 
-1949 PLSTRLPSTATTS
+1949 
-1962 TVSST
+1962 
-1967 AAPGTSPRP
+1967 
-1976 TPTTLRPKPS
+1976 
-1986 SPTTSAPKESPVTES
+1986 
-2001 SAPTTAKTSTLPSP
+2001 
-2015 ASSPFSTVS
+2015 
-2024 SAWLSS
+2024 
-2030 SQPAAFT
+2030 
-2037 HEQSTVPHIVP
+2037 
-2048 PLSTHKTTAT
+2048 
-2058 TSISSTSRT
+2058 
-2067 SVSTEVPLETAS
+2067 
-2079 PHPSSPPAP
+2079 
-2088 SSPLSTRL
+2088 
-2096 PSTATTSTVSS
+2096 
-2107 TAAPGTSPRPT
+2107 
-2118 PTTLRPKPSSPT
+2118 
-2130 TSAPKESPVT
+2130 
-2140 ESSALTTAKTSTLP
+2140 
-2154 SPASSPFSTVSSTWL
+2154 
-2169 SSSQPAFTH
+2169 
-2178 KILTVPHVVPPLST
+2178 
-2192 HKTTATTSISST
+2192 
-2204 SRTSVSTE
+2204 
-2212 VPLETASPHPSSPPA
+2212 
-2227 PSSPLS
+2227 
-2233 TRLPS
+2233 
-2238 TATTSTVSST
+2238 
-2248 AAPGTSLRPTP
+2248 
-2259 TTLRPKSSSPT
+2259 
-2270 TSAPKESPVTESSAP
+2270 
-2285 TTAKTSTLP
+2285 
-2294 SPASSPFST
+2294 
-2303 VSSAWLSSS
+2303 
-2312 QPAAF
+2312 
-2317 THEQSTVPHIVPPL
+2317 
-2331 STHKTTATTSIS
+2331 
-2343 STSRTSVSTEVP
+2343 
-2355 LETASPHP
+2355 
-2363 SSPPAPSS
+2363 
-2371 PLSTRLPSTATTS
+2371 
-2384 TVSSTAAPGTSP
+2384 
-2396 RPTPTT
+2396 
-2402 LRPKPSSPTTSA
+2402 
-2414 PKESPVTES
+2414 
-2423 SALTTAK
+2423 
-2430 TSTLPSPASSPFST
+2430 
-2444 VSSTWLSSSQPAFTH
+2444 
-2459 KILTVPHVV
+2459 
-2468 PPLSTHKTTATT
+2468 
-2480 SISSTSR
+2480 
-2487 TSVSTEVPLETASP
+2487 
-2501 HPSSPPAPS
+2501 
-2510 SPLSTRLPSTATTS
+2510 
-2524 TVSSTAAPGTSP
+2524 
-2536 RPTPTTLRP
+2536 
-2545 KPSSPTTSAP
+2545 
-2555 KESPVTESSAPTTA
+2555 
-2569 KTSTLPSPA
+2569 
-2578 SSPFSTVSSAWL
+2578 
-2590 SSSQPAAFTH
+2590 
-2600 EQSTVPHIVPPLS
+2600 
-2613 THKTT
+2613 
-2618 ATTSISSTSRTSVS
+2618 
-2632 TEVPLE
+2632 
-2638 TASPHPSS
+2638 
-2646 PPAPSSPLST
+2646 
-2656 RLPSTATT
+2656 
-2664 STVSSTAA
+2664 
-2672 PGTSPRPTSTT
+2672 
-2683 LRPKPSSPTTSAP
+2683 
-2696 KESPVTESSAPTTA
+2696 
-2710 KTSTLPSPASSPF
+2710 

-2738 FTHEQSTVP
+2738 FTHEKSTVP
-2747 HIVPPLSTHKTT
+2747 HIGPPVTTQQTT
-2759 ATTSISSTSRT
+2759 AATSISSTSKT
-2770 SVSTEVPLETA
+2770 SVSTEMPLETA
-2781 SPHPSSPPAPSSP
+2781 SPNPSSPPAPSSP
-2794 LSTRLPSTATTST
+2794 LSTRLPSTSMF
-2807 VSSTAAP
+2807 P
-2814 GTSPRPT
+2814 F
-2821 PTTLRPKP
+2821 
-2829 SSPTTSPPKESPV
+2829 
-2842 TESSALTTAKT
+2842 SSA
-2853 STLPSPASSLFSTV
+2853 LFSTV
-2867 SSTWLSSSQLAFTH
+2867 STMSEPTS
-2881 GKSTV
+2881 
-2886 PHVAPPLTT
+2886 LTT
-2895 HKTRVTTFIS
+2895 
-2905 STSKTSVSTGSS
+2905 ST
-2917 PPSSTEVPLETASPH
+2917 
-2932 PSSPPA
+2932 
-2938 PSGPL
+2938 
-2943 STRLP
+2943 
-2948 SAAPSPF
+2948 
-2955 SSALAPTVS
+2955 
-2964 TMSVPTPLPT
+2964 
-2974 SAFRS
+2974 FRS
-2979 AESTTHSYFQN
+2979 AESTTHPYFQN
-2990 TTSTPYGK
+2990 TTSTPHGK

-3008 SAQSS
+3008 SAQSRP
-3013 AALIPAVLSTTIT
+3013 ALIPTVLSTTVT
-3026 FAPHVITTAS
+3026 FVPHVITTAS
-3036 TESVERSSLQTTTLT
+3036 TESVEQSSLQTTALT
-3051 TARTTSSPPL
+3051 TARTTSPPPL
-3061 TSGLATSL
+3061 TSGLSTSL

-3097 TNVTLSQCE
+3097 TNVTLSRCE

-3111 STKLDVEKMMVT
+3111 STKLDVETMTVT

-3128 CRPRELLKKEF
+3128 CRPLELLKKQF
-3139 QLPCQDPDNPGKRL
+3139 QLPCQDPDNPERRL

>member
-1 MLPTLVLLIFCSFLQ
+1 MFPTLVLLIFCSFLH

-25 SHVFLQNQKESLQR
+25 SPILLQKPKESLQR
-39 IRPSGQNRSVEEE
+39 IRPSGQNSSVEEE

-128 KGSISVRSV
+128 KGSISIRSV

-142 PYTSNGIQIAPYGRN
+142 PYASNGIQIAPYGRN

-204 EFVREGKLLDTF
+204 EFVREGKLLDTY

-238 STVPHKKYA
+238 SAVPHKKYA
-247 IICSQLLNLVSPTCS
+247 MICSQLLNLVSPTCS
-262 VPKDGFVIR
+262 VPKDRFVIR

-321 ANLIYEECGSPCI
+321 ANQIYEECGSPCI

-438 YVLMKSSSLPHNGTL
+438 YILMKSSSLPHNGTL

-523 ELAVQTSPVFQAYVK
+523 ELAVQTLPVFQAYVK

-658 RVCSSM
+658 RACSSM
-664 GLVLENWRSSM
+664 GLILENWRSSM

-703 NRALECHPTDIPVEG
+703 NRALECHPTDIPIEG
-718 CQCPKGTYLNHKSEC
+718 CQCPKGMYLNHKNEC

-751 DQSTITGGITCYCV
+751 DQSTMTGGITCYCV

-771 TGKPQNPAESCKAPK
+771 AGKPQNPAENCKAPK

-791 SDSLENKYGA
+791 SDNLENKYGA

-836 GGCVPAEECPCEYGG
+836 GRCVPAEECPCEYGG

-859 IQTECEICTCMKGKW
+859 IQTECEICTCTKGKW

-916 CSVNRPVSSFKI
+916 CSVNRPISTFKI

-954 IILRDETFAISG
+954 IILRDETFAVSG
-966 ENPGVQYKVKK
+966 ENPGIKYKVKK

-985 VIIPGK
+985 IIIPGK

-1118 MCDAIAVYAMV
+1118 MCDAIAVYAMA
-1129 CLEKGVC
+1129 CLEKGIC

-1155 TRTGIDDAFSH
+1155 KRKGIDDAFSY

-1172 CAWHYRPCNC
+1172 CTWHYRPCNC

-1189 VNIEGCYNCSHDEY
+1189 VNIEGCYNCSHNEY

-1214 GQANITTTPEPSSP
+1214 GQVNITTTPEPSSP

-1239 RSSTTSTLPTGPSTS
+1239 RSSTTSSLPTVPSTS
-1254 STTTVAT
+1254 SATTVSL
-1261 ETTNPTITAKIT
+1261 ETTNPTITEKIT
-1273 VPRTSPSQPLVTIK
+1273 VPRTSPSQPLFTIK

-1299 PNMTTTITAPSIT
+1299 PNMTTTITTPSIT
-1312 TSMKRTMGTT
+1312 TSMKRTMATT
-1322 PKSVPSS
+1322 PTSVPSS
-1329 PAASSTA
+1329 PSASSIA
-1336 ASTETEQVRVTSSP
+1336 ASTETEQVGVTSPS
-1350 FKTTKKEMATSSIPT
+1350 FKTTTKRETATSSIPT
-1365 QTTTFSQP
+1365 QTTTWSTTFSQP
-1373 KLTTAESEGTQAT
+1373 QLTTAESEGTEAT

-1392 VVTHIRTTL
+1392 VVTHIRTKV

-1408 VTQTQATPA
+1408 VTQTQTTPG
-1417 TSTSSTSVPRGTSPA
+1417 TSTSSTSVPRETSLA
-1432 TSPGVPLTRTFPS
+1432 TSPEVPLTRTFPS
-1445 SSSLPVTL
+1445 SSSLPVTS
-1453 ASSAASLSSTQLR
+1453 ASSASSLSSTQLG

-1471 AFTHE
+1471 REPTRAKTPTTKVVTAFTHE
-1476 QSTVPHIVPPLSTHK
+1476 LSTVPHIGPPVTTHK

-1501 SRTSVSTEVPLE
+1501 SKTSVSTGASPPSSTEVPLE
-1513 TASPHPSSPPAPSS
+1513 TASPHPSSLPAPSS

-1536 ATTSTVSST
+1536 ATTSTASST
-1545 AAPGTSL
+1545 AAPSTSP
-1552 RPTPTTLRPKSS
+1552 RPTPTTLRPKTS
-1564 SPTTSAPKESPVT
+1564 SPTTSAAKESPVT

-1592 PASSPFST
+1592 PASSPSST
-1600 VSSAWLSSSQ
+1600 VSSTRLSSSQ
-1610 PAAFTHEQ
+1610 PAFPHKMLTM
-1618 STVPYIVPPL
+1618 PP
-1628 STHKTTATTSISST
+1628 SVTAVTTHKTTAATSISST
-1642 SRTSVSTE
+1642 SKTSVSTGASPPSSTE

-1659 ASSPPAPSSP
+1659 PSSLPAPSSP
-1669 LSTRLPST
+1669 LSTWLPST
-1677 ATTSTVSSTAAP
+1677 ATTSTASSTAAP
-1689 GTSLRPTPTTLR
+1689 STSPRPTPTTLR
-1701 PKPSSPTTSAPK
+1701 PKTSSPTTSAAK

-1727 TSTLPSPASSPFSTV
+1727 TSTLPSPASSPSSAV
-1742 SSAWLSSSQPAAFTH
+1742 SSRTLSSSRPAAFTH
-1757 EQSTVPHIV
+1757 ELSTVPHIG
-1766 PPLSTHKTTATTSI
+1766 PPVTTHKTTATTSI
-1780 SSTSRTSVSTE
+1780 SSTSKTSVSTGASPPSSTE
-1791 VPLETASPHPSSPPA
+1791 VPLETASPHPSSLPA

-1818 ATTSTVSSTA
+1818 ATTSTASSTA
-1828 APGTS
+1828 APSTS
-1833 LRPTPTTLRPKPSS
+1833 PRPTPTTLRPKTSS
-1847 PTTSAP
+1847 PTTSAA
-1853 KESPVTE
+1853 KESPVTESSAPTTVKTSTLPSPASSPSSTVSSTRLSSSQPAFTHELSTVPHIGPPVTTHKTTAATSISSTSKTSVSTGASPPSSTEVPLETASPHPSSLPAPSSPLSTRLPSTATTSTASSTAAPSTSPRPTPTTLRPKTSSPTTSAAKESPVTESSAPTTVKTSTLPSPASSPSSTVSSRTLSSSRPAAFTHELSTVPHIGPPVTTHKTTAATSISSTSKTSVSTGASPPSSTEVPLETASPHPSSLPAPSSPLSTQLPSTATTSTASSTAAPSTSPRPTPTTLRPKTSSPTTSAAKESPITE

-1871 LPSPASSPF
+1871 LPSPASSPS
-1880 STVSSTW
+1880 STVSSTR
-1887 LSSSQPAFTHKI
+1887 LSSSHPAAFTHE
-1899 LTVPHVVPP
+1899 LSTVPHIGPP
-1908 LSTHKTTAT
+1908 VTTHKTTAT
-1917 TSISSTSRTSVSTEV
+1917 TSISSTSKTSVSTGASPPSSTEV
-1932 PLETASPHPSSP
+1932 PLETASPHPSSL

-1962 TVSST
+1962 TASST
-1967 AAPGTSPRP
+1967 AAPSTIPRP
-1976 TPTTLRPKPS
+1976 TPTTLRPKTS
-1986 SPTTSAPKESPVTES
+1986 SPTTSAAKELPVTES
-2001 SAPTTAKTSTLPSP
+2001 SAPTTVKTSTLPSP
-2015 ASSPFSTVS
+2015 ASSPS
-2024 SAWLSS
+2024 
-2030 SQPAAFT
+2030 
-2037 HEQSTVPHIVP
+2037 
-2048 PLSTHKTTAT
+2048 
-2058 TSISSTSRT
+2058 
-2067 SVSTEVPLETAS
+2067 
-2079 PHPSSPPAP
+2079 
-2088 SSPLSTRL
+2088 
-2096 PSTATTSTVSS
+2096 
-2107 TAAPGTSPRPT
+2107 
-2118 PTTLRPKPSSPT
+2118 
-2130 TSAPKESPVT
+2130 
-2140 ESSALTTAKTSTLP
+2140 
-2154 SPASSPFSTVSSTWL
+2154 STVSSTWL
-2169 SSSQPAFTH
+2169 SSSQPAFPH
-2178 KILTVPHVVPPLST
+2178 EQSTVPHIAPPVTT
-2192 HKTTATTSISST
+2192 HQTMAST
-2204 SRTSVSTE
+2204 SKTSVSTE
-2212 VPLETASPHPSSPPA
+2212 VPLETSPHPSSPHV

-2233 TRLPS
+2233 TQLPS
-2238 TATTSTVSST
+2238 TAM
-2248 AAPGTSLRPTP
+2248 
-2259 TTLRPKSSSPT
+2259 
-2270 TSAPKESPVTESSAP
+2270 
-2285 TTAKTSTLP
+2285 
-2294 SPASSPFST
+2294 
-2303 VSSAWLSSS
+2303 
-2312 QPAAF
+2312 
-2317 THEQSTVPHIVPPL
+2317 
-2331 STHKTTATTSIS
+2331 
-2343 STSRTSVSTEVP
+2343 
-2355 LETASPHP
+2355 
-2363 SSPPAPSS
+2363 
-2371 PLSTRLPSTATTS
+2371 
-2384 TVSSTAAPGTSP
+2384 
-2396 RPTPTT
+2396 
-2402 LRPKPSSPTTSA
+2402 
-2414 PKESPVTES
+2414 
-2423 SALTTAK
+2423 
-2430 TSTLPSPASSPFST
+2430 
-2444 VSSTWLSSSQPAFTH
+2444 
-2459 KILTVPHVV
+2459 
-2468 PPLSTHKTTATT
+2468 
-2480 SISSTSR
+2480 
-2487 TSVSTEVPLETASP
+2487 
-2501 HPSSPPAPS
+2501 
-2510 SPLSTRLPSTATTS
+2510 
-2524 TVSSTAAPGTSP
+2524 
-2536 RPTPTTLRP
+2536 
-2545 KPSSPTTSAP
+2545 
-2555 KESPVTESSAPTTA
+2555 
-2569 KTSTLPSPA
+2569 
-2578 SSPFSTVSSAWL
+2578 
-2590 SSSQPAAFTH
+2590 
-2600 EQSTVPHIVPPLS
+2600 
-2613 THKTT
+2613 
-2618 ATTSISSTSRTSVS
+2618 
-2632 TEVPLE
+2632 
-2638 TASPHPSS
+2638 
-2646 PPAPSSPLST
+2646 
-2656 RLPSTATT
+2656 
-2664 STVSSTAA
+2664 
-2672 PGTSPRPTSTT
+2672 
-2683 LRPKPSSPTTSAP
+2683 
-2696 KESPVTESSAPTTA
+2696 
-2710 KTSTLPSPASSPF
+2710 
-2723 STVSSTWLSSSQPAA
+2723 
-2738 FTHEQSTVP
+2738 
-2747 HIVPPLSTHKTT
+2747 
-2759 ATTSISSTSRT
+2759 
-2770 SVSTEVPLETA
+2770 
-2781 SPHPSSPPAPSSP
+2781 
-2794 LSTRLPSTATTST
+2794 
-2807 VSSTAAP
+2807 
-2814 GTSPRPT
+2814 
-2821 PTTLRPKP
+2821 
-2829 SSPTTSPPKESPV
+2829 
-2842 TESSALTTAKT
+2842 
-2853 STLPSPASSLFSTV
+2853 
-2867 SSTWLSSSQLAFTH
+2867 
-2881 GKSTV
+2881 
-2886 PHVAPPLTT
+2886 
-2895 HKTRVTTFIS
+2895 
-2905 STSKTSVSTGSS
+2905 
-2917 PPSSTEVPLETASPH
+2917 
-2932 PSSPPA
+2932 
-2938 PSGPL
+2938 
-2943 STRLP
+2943 
-2948 SAAPSPF
+2948 SPF
-2955 SSALAPTVS
+2955 SSASASTVS
-2964 TMSVPTPLPT
+2964 TMSVPTSPT
-2974 SAFRS
+2974 TSTFRS
-2979 AESTTHSYFQN
+2979 ESTTHSYFEN
-2990 TTSTPYGK
+2990 TTLTPHGK
-2998 TSSLAVPTSI
+2998 TSSVPTSI
-3008 SAQSS
+3008 STQSRP
-3013 AALIPAVLSTTIT
+3013 ALIPTVLSTTIT
-3026 FAPHVITTAS
+3026 FAPHVITMAS
-3036 TESVERSSLQTTTLT
+3036 TQSVEQSSLRTTTLT
-3051 TARTTSSPPL
+3051 TARTTSSSSL
-3061 TSGLATSL
+3061 TSGLSTSL
-3069 SSVVPS
+3069 SSVMPS
-3075 TVPHER
+3075 TVPHEN

-3097 TNVTLSQCE
+3097 TNVTLSRCE

-3111 STKLDVEKMMVT
+3111 STKLDIEKMTVN

-3128 CRPRELLKKEF
+3128 CRPLELLKKQF
-3139 QLPCQDPDNPGKRL
+3139 QLPCQDPDNPGRRL
-3153 TTEIIAFSGCVC
+3153 TTEIIALSGCVC
-3165 NFDSCTH
+3165 DIDSCTH

>member
-1 MLPTLVLLIFCSFLQ
+1 MLPTLVLLIFCSFLH

-25 SHVFLQNQKESLQR
+25 SPIFLQKQKESLQR
-39 IRPSGQNRSVEEE
+39 I
-52 YFLPTVLS
+52 LS

-142 PYTSNGIQIAPYGRN
+142 PYTSNGIQISPYGRN

-204 EFVREGKLLDTF
+204 EFVREGKLLDTY

-247 IICSQLLNLVSPTCS
+247 VICSQLLNLVSPTCS
-262 VPKDGFVIR
+262 VPKDRFVIR

-321 ANLIYEECGSPCI
+321 ANQIYEECGSPCI

-399 VMGQWNCKDL
+399 VMGQWNCQDL

-438 YVLMKSSSLPHNGTL
+438 YILMKSSSLPHNGTL

-468 LSAIIYQSTKDKIVI
+468 LSAIIYQSAKDKIVI

-504 ITVFRQSSMYVQM
+504 ITVFRQSSMYIQM

-628 PIPFYKRCVYQA
+628 PIPYYKRCVYQA

-658 RVCSSM
+658 RACSSM
-664 GLVLENWRSSM
+664 GLILENWRSSM

-703 NRALECHPTDIPVEG
+703 NRALECHPADIPIEG
-718 CQCPKGTYLNHKSEC
+718 CQCPKGMYLNHKNEC

-751 DQSTITGGITCYCV
+751 DQSTMTGGITCYCV

-771 TGKPQNPAESCKAPK
+771 TGKPQNPAENCKVPK

-791 SDSLENKYGA
+791 SDNLENKYGA

-813 IECIPTKCE
+813 IDCIPTKCE

-836 GGCVPAEECPCEYGG
+836 GKCVPAEECPCEYGG
-851 LAYGRGEQ
+851 LAYERGEQ
-859 IQTECEICTCMKGKW
+859 IQTECEICTCTKGKW

-916 CSVNRPVSSFKI
+916 CSVNRPISTFKI

-985 VIIPGK
+985 IIIPGK

-1118 MCDAIAVYAMV
+1118 MCDAIAVYAMA
-1129 CLEKGVC
+1129 CLEKGIC
-1136 IDWRTPEFC
+1136 IDWRTPDFC

-1155 TRTGIDDAFSH
+1155 KRTGIDDAFSY

-1172 CAWHYRPCNC
+1172 CTWHYRPCNC

-1214 GQANITTTPEPSSP
+1214 GQVNVTTTPEPSSP

-1239 RSSTTSTLPTGPSTS
+1239 RSSTTSTLPTVPSTS
-1254 STTTVAT
+1254 AT
-1261 ETTNPTITAKIT
+1261 AVSPETTNPTITAKIT

-1287 STTEHT
+1287 STTE
-1293 TSIFTT
+1293 
-1299 PNMTTTITAPSIT
+1299 
-1312 TSMKRTMGTT
+1312 
-1322 PKSVPSS
+1322 
-1329 PAASSTA
+1329 
-1336 ASTETEQVRVTSSP
+1336 
-1350 FKTTKKEMATSSIPT
+1350 
-1365 QTTTFSQP
+1365 
-1373 KLTTAESEGTQAT
+1373 SEGTEAT

-1392 VVTHIRTTL
+1392 VVTHIRPTL
-1401 TQPVQHL
+1401 TQPVQHF
-1408 VTQTQATPA
+1408 VTQTQTTPA
-1417 TSTSSTSVPRGTSPA
+1417 PSTSSTSVPGETGPA
-1432 TSPGVPLTRTFPS
+1432 TSPEVPLTRTFPS
-1445 SSSLPVTL
+1445 SSSLSVTSS
-1453 ASSAASLSSTQLR
+1453 SSASSLSSTQLK

-1471 AFTHE
+1471 REPTRAKTPTTKVVTAFTHE
-1476 QSTVPHIVPPLSTHK
+1476 HSTVPHIVPHLTTERTTATTSISSTSKTSVSTEVPLETASPHPSSPPAPSSPLSTWLPSTATTSTVSSTAAPSTSPRPTPTTLSTAKTSMLPSPASSPSSTVSSTGLSSSPPAFTHEHSTVPHIVPHLTTPK

-1501 SRTSVSTEVPLE
+1501 SKTSVSTEVPLE

-1545 AAPGTSL
+1545 AAP
-1552 RPTPTTLRPKSS
+1552 
-1564 SPTTSAPKESPVT
+1564 
-1577 ESSAPTT
+1577 
-1584 AKTSTLPS
+1584 
-1592 PASSPFST
+1592 
-1600 VSSAWLSSSQ
+1600 
-1610 PAAFTHEQ
+1610 
-1618 STVPYIVPPL
+1618 
-1628 STHKTTATTSISST
+1628 ST
-1642 SRTSVSTE
+1642 S
-1650 VPLETASPH
+1650 P
-1659 ASSPPAPSSP
+1659 
-1669 LSTRLPST
+1669 
-1677 ATTSTVSSTAAP
+1677 
-1689 GTSLRPTPTTLR
+1689 RPTPTTLR
-1701 PKPSSPTTSAPK
+1701 PKPSSPTTSAAK

-1727 TSTLPSPASSPFSTV
+1727 TSMLSSPASSPSSTLSSTGLSSSLPAFTHEHSTVPHIVPHLTTERTTATTSISSTSKTSVSTEVPLETASPHPSSPPAPSSPLSTQLPSTATTSTVSSTAAPSTSPRPTPTTLRPKPSSPTTSAAKESPVTESSAPTTAKTSMLPSPASSPSSTV
-1742 SSAWLSSSQPAAFTH
+1742 SSTGLSSSLPAFTH
-1757 EQSTVPHIV
+1757 EHSTVPHIV
-1766 PPLSTHKTTATTSI
+1766 PHLTTPKTTATTSI
-1780 SSTSRTSVSTE
+1780 SSTSKTSVSTE

-1828 APGTS
+1828 APSTS
-1833 LRPTPTTLRPKPSS
+1833 PRPTPTTLRPKPSS
-1847 PTTSAP
+1847 PTTSAA

-1860 SSAPTTAKTST
+1860 SSAPTTAKTSM
-1871 LPSPASSPF
+1871 LPSPASSPS
-1880 STVSSTW
+1880 STVSSTG
-1887 LSSSQPAFTHKI
+1887 LSSSLPAFTHKM
-1899 LTVPHVVPP
+1899 LTMPHAV
-1908 LSTHKTTAT
+1908 THLTTERTTAT
-1917 TSISSTSRTSVSTEV
+1917 TSISSTSKTSVSTEV

-1967 AAPGTSPRP
+1967 AAPSTSPRP

-1986 SPTTSAPKESPVTES
+1986 SPTTSAAKESPVTES
-2001 SAPTTAKTSTLPSP
+2001 SAPTTAKTSMLPSP
-2015 ASSPFSTVS
+2015 ASSPSSTVS
-2024 SAWLSS
+2024 STGLSS
-2030 SQPAAFT
+2030 SLPAFT
-2037 HEQSTVPHIVP
+2037 HEHSTVPHIVP
-2048 PLSTHKTTAT
+2048 HLTTERTTAT
-2058 TSISSTSRT
+2058 TSISSTSKT

-2107 TAAPGTSPRPT
+2107 TAAPSTSPRPT
-2118 PTTLRPKPSSPT
+2118 PTTL
-2130 TSAPKESPVT
+2130 
-2140 ESSALTTAKTSTLP
+2140 
-2154 SPASSPFSTVSSTWL
+2154 
-2169 SSSQPAFTH
+2169 
-2178 KILTVPHVVPPLST
+2178 
-2192 HKTTATTSISST
+2192 
-2204 SRTSVSTE
+2204 
-2212 VPLETASPHPSSPPA
+2212 
-2227 PSSPLS
+2227 
-2233 TRLPS
+2233 
-2238 TATTSTVSST
+2238 TTST
-2248 AAPGTSLRPTP
+2248 
-2259 TTLRPKSSSPT
+2259 
-2270 TSAPKESPVTESSAP
+2270 
-2285 TTAKTSTLP
+2285 
-2294 SPASSPFST
+2294 FS
-2303 VSSAWLSSS
+2303 
-2312 QPAAF
+2312 
-2317 THEQSTVPHIVPPL
+2317 
-2331 STHKTTATTSIS
+2331 
-2343 STSRTSVSTEVP
+2343 
-2355 LETASPHP
+2355 
-2363 SSPPAPSS
+2363 
-2371 PLSTRLPSTATTS
+2371 
-2384 TVSSTAAPGTSP
+2384 
-2396 RPTPTT
+2396 
-2402 LRPKPSSPTTSA
+2402 
-2414 PKESPVTES
+2414 
-2423 SALTTAK
+2423 
-2430 TSTLPSPASSPFST
+2430 
-2444 VSSTWLSSSQPAFTH
+2444 
-2459 KILTVPHVV
+2459 
-2468 PPLSTHKTTATT
+2468 
-2480 SISSTSR
+2480 
-2487 TSVSTEVPLETASP
+2487 
-2501 HPSSPPAPS
+2501 
-2510 SPLSTRLPSTATTS
+2510 
-2524 TVSSTAAPGTSP
+2524 
-2536 RPTPTTLRP
+2536 
-2545 KPSSPTTSAP
+2545 
-2555 KESPVTESSAPTTA
+2555 
-2569 KTSTLPSPA
+2569 
-2578 SSPFSTVSSAWL
+2578 
-2590 SSSQPAAFTH
+2590 
-2600 EQSTVPHIVPPLS
+2600 
-2613 THKTT
+2613 
-2618 ATTSISSTSRTSVS
+2618 
-2632 TEVPLE
+2632 
-2638 TASPHPSS
+2638 
-2646 PPAPSSPLST
+2646 
-2656 RLPSTATT
+2656 
-2664 STVSSTAA
+2664 
-2672 PGTSPRPTSTT
+2672 
-2683 LRPKPSSPTTSAP
+2683 
-2696 KESPVTESSAPTTA
+2696 
-2710 KTSTLPSPASSPF
+2710 
-2723 STVSSTWLSSSQPAA
+2723 
-2738 FTHEQSTVP
+2738 
-2747 HIVPPLSTHKTT
+2747 
-2759 ATTSISSTSRT
+2759 
-2770 SVSTEVPLETA
+2770 
-2781 SPHPSSPPAPSSP
+2781 
-2794 LSTRLPSTATTST
+2794 
-2807 VSSTAAP
+2807 
-2814 GTSPRPT
+2814 
-2821 PTTLRPKP
+2821 
-2829 SSPTTSPPKESPV
+2829 
-2842 TESSALTTAKT
+2842 
-2853 STLPSPASSLFSTV
+2853 
-2867 SSTWLSSSQLAFTH
+2867 
-2881 GKSTV
+2881 
-2886 PHVAPPLTT
+2886 
-2895 HKTRVTTFIS
+2895 
-2905 STSKTSVSTGSS
+2905 
-2917 PPSSTEVPLETASPH
+2917 
-2932 PSSPPA
+2932 
-2938 PSGPL
+2938 
-2943 STRLP
+2943 
-2948 SAAPSPF
+2948 
-2955 SSALAPTVS
+2955 
-2964 TMSVPTPLPT
+2964 
-2974 SAFRS
+2974 S

-3008 SAQSS
+3008 STQSRS
-3013 AALIPAVLSTTIT
+3013 ALIPTVLSTTIT
-3026 FAPHVITTAS
+3026 FAPHVITMAS

-3075 TVPHER
+3075 TVPHEH
-3081 CREVEYEEEI
+3081 CREAEYEEKI

-3097 TNVTLSQCE
+3097 TNVTLSRCE

-3111 STKLDVEKMMVT
+3111 STKLDVEKMTVT

-3128 CRPRELLKKEF
+3128 CRPLELLKKQF
-3139 QLPCQDPDNPGKRL
+3139 QLPCQDPDNPGRRL
-3153 TTEIIAFSGCVC
+3153 TTEIIVFSGCVC

>member
-1 MLPTLVLLIFCSFLQ
+1 MLPTLVLLIFCSFLH

-25 SHVFLQNQKESLQR
+25 SPILLQKQKESLQK
-39 IRPSGQNRSVEEE
+39 I
-52 YFLPTVLS
+52 LS

-74 FDKYQYDFTGTCNYI
+74 FDKYQYDFSGTCNYI

-98 PDFNIQFRRGLD
+98 PDFNVQFRRGLD

-128 KGSISVRSV
+128 KGSISIRSV

-204 EFVREGKLLDTF
+204 EFVRDGKLLDTY

-238 STVPHKKYA
+238 SAVPHKKYA
-247 IICSQLLNLVSPTCS
+247 VICSQLLNLVSPTCS
-262 VPKDGFVIR
+262 VPKDRFVIR
-271 CQLDMQD
+271 CQLDIQD
-278 CSEPGQNNCTC
+278 CSEPGQNNCAC

-321 ANLIYEECGSPCI
+321 ANQIYEECGSPCI

-468 LSAIIYQSTKDKIVI
+468 LSAIIYQSAKDKIVI

-658 RVCSSM
+658 RACSSM
-664 GLVLENWRSSM
+664 GLILENWRSSM

-703 NRALECHPTDIPVEG
+703 NRALECHPNDIPIEG
-718 CQCPKGTYLNHKSEC
+718 CQCPKGMYLNHKNEC
-733 VRKSHCPCY
+733 VHKSHCPCY

-751 DQSTITGGITCYCV
+751 DQSTMTGGITCYCV

-771 TGKPQNPAESCKAPK
+771 TGKLQNPAENCKAPK
-786 KYISC
+786 KYMSC
-791 SDSLENKYGA
+791 SDNLENKYGA

-836 GGCVPAEECPCEYGG
+836 GKCVPAEECPCEYGG

-859 IQTECEICTCMKGKW
+859 IQTECEICTCTKGKW

-916 CSVNRPVSSFKI
+916 CSVNRPISSFKI

-966 ENPGVQYKVKK
+966 ENPGIKYKVKK

-985 VIIPGK
+985 IIIPGK

-1118 MCDAIAVYAMV
+1118 MCDAIAVYAMA
-1129 CLEKGVC
+1129 CLEKGIC

-1155 TRTGIDDAFSH
+1155 KRKGIDDAFSH
-1166 GYNDDK
+1166 GYDDDK
-1172 CAWHYRPCNC
+1172 CTWHYRPCNC

-1214 GQANITTTPEPSSP
+1214 
-1228 SPVTT
+1228 VTT

-1239 RSSTTSTLPTGPSTS
+1239 GSSTMSTLPTVPSTS
-1254 STTTVAT
+1254 SETTVSP

-1273 VPRTSPSQPLVTIK
+1273 VPRTSPSKPLVTIK
-1287 STTEHT
+1287 STTE
-1293 TSIFTT
+1293 
-1299 PNMTTTITAPSIT
+1299 
-1312 TSMKRTMGTT
+1312 
-1322 PKSVPSS
+1322 
-1329 PAASSTA
+1329 
-1336 ASTETEQVRVTSSP
+1336 
-1350 FKTTKKEMATSSIPT
+1350 
-1365 QTTTFSQP
+1365 
-1373 KLTTAESEGTQAT
+1373 SEGTEAT

-1392 VVTHIRTTL
+1392 VVTHLRTTL

-1408 VTQTQATPA
+1408 MTQTQTTPP
-1417 TSTSSTSVPRGTSPA
+1417 TSTSSTSVPRETSPA
-1432 TSPGVPLTRTFPS
+1432 TSPEVPLTRTFPS
-1445 SSSLPVTL
+1445 STSLPITS
-1453 ASSAASLSSTQLR
+1453 ASSASSLSSTQLE

-1471 AFTHE
+1471 REPTRAKTPTTKVVPAFTHKH
-1476 QSTVPHIVPPLSTHK
+1476 STVPHIRPPVTTEK

-1536 ATTSTVSST
+1536 ATTSTASST
-1545 AAPGTSL
+1545 AAPSTSP
-1552 RPTPTTLRPKSS
+1552 RPTPTTLS
-1564 SPTTSAPKESPVT
+1564 
-1577 ESSAPTT
+1577 T

-1592 PASSPFST
+1592 PASSPSST
-1600 VSSAWLSSSQ
+1600 VSSTWLSSSQ
-1610 PAAFTHEQ
+1610 PAFTHKH
-1618 STVPYIVPPL
+1618 STVPHIGPPV
-1628 STHKTTATTSISST
+1628 TTEKITATTSISST
-1642 SRTSVSTE
+1642 SRTSFSTGPSPPSSTE
-1650 VPLETASPH
+1650 
-1659 ASSPPAPSSP
+1659 
-1669 LSTRLPST
+1669 
-1677 ATTSTVSSTAAP
+1677 
-1689 GTSLRPTPTTLR
+1689 G
-1701 PKPSSPTTSAPK
+1701 
-1713 ESPVTESSAPTTAK
+1713 
-1727 TSTLPSPASSPFSTV
+1727 
-1742 SSAWLSSSQPAAFTH
+1742 
-1757 EQSTVPHIV
+1757 
-1766 PPLSTHKTTATTSI
+1766 
-1780 SSTSRTSVSTE
+1780 
-1791 VPLETASPHPSSPPA
+1791 PLETASPHPSSPPA

-1818 ATTSTVSSTA
+1818 ATTSTASSTA
-1828 APGTS
+1828 APSTS
-1833 LRPTPTTLRPKPSS
+1833 PRPTPTTLRPRASS
-1847 PTTSAP
+1847 PTTSAA

-1871 LPSPASSPF
+1871 LPSPASSPS
-1880 STVSSTW
+1880 STVSSVW
-1887 LSSSQPAFTHKI
+1887 LSSSQPAFTHKQS
-1899 LTVPHVVPP
+1899 TVPHIGPP
-1908 LSTHKTTAT
+1908 VTTEKITAT
-1917 TSISSTSRTSVSTEV
+1917 TSISSTSRTSFSTGPSPPSSTEG

-1962 TVSST
+1962 TASST
-1967 AAPGTSPRP
+1967 AAPSTSPRL
-1976 TPTTLRPKPS
+1976 TPTTLRPRAS
-1986 SPTTSAPKESPVTES
+1986 SPTTSAAKESPVTES

-2015 ASSPFSTVS
+2015 ASSPSSTVS
-2024 SAWLSS
+2024 SVWLSS
-2030 SQPAAFT
+2030 AQPAAFT
-2037 HEQSTVPHIVP
+2037 HKHSTVPHIRP
-2048 PLSTHKTTAT
+2048 PVTTEKITAT

-2067 SVSTEVPLETAS
+2067 SFSTGPSPPSSTEGPLETAS

-2096 PSTATTSTVSS
+2096 PSTATTSTASS
-2107 TAAPGTSPRPT
+2107 TAAPSTSPRPT
-2118 PTTLRPKPSSPT
+2118 PTTLRPRASSPT
-2130 TSAPKESPVT
+2130 TSAAKESPVT
-2140 ESSALTTAKTSTLP
+2140 ESSAPTTAKTSTLP
-2154 SPASSPFSTVSSTWL
+2154 SPASSPSSTVSSVWL
-2169 SSSQPAFTH
+2169 SSSQPAAFTH
-2178 KILTVPHVVPPLST
+2178 KQSTVPHIGPPVT
-2192 HKTTATTSISST
+2192 TEKITATTSISST
-2204 SRTSVSTE
+2204 SRTSFSTGPSPPSSTE
-2212 VPLETASPHPSSPPA
+2212 GPLETASPHPSSPPA

-2238 TATTSTVSST
+2238 TATTSTASST
-2248 AAPGTSLRPTP
+2248 AAPSTSPRLTP
-2259 TTLRPKSSSPT
+2259 TTLRPRASSPT
-2270 TSAPKESPVTESSAP
+2270 TSAAKESPVTESSAP

-2294 SPASSPFST
+2294 SPASSPSST
-2303 VSSAWLSSS
+2303 VSSVWLSSA

-2317 THEQSTVPHIVPPL
+2317 THKHSTVPHIRPPV
-2331 STHKTTATTSIS
+2331 TTEKITATTSIS
-2343 STSRTSVSTEVP
+2343 STSRTSVSTGSNPPSSTEGP

-2384 TVSSTAAPGTSP
+2384 TASSTAAPSTSP
-2396 RPTPTT
+2396 
-2402 LRPKPSSPTTSA
+2402 STTSV
-2414 PKESPVTES
+2414 P
-2423 SALTTAK
+2423 
-2430 TSTLPSPASSPFST
+2430 TSL
-2444 VSSTWLSSSQPAFTH
+2444 
-2459 KILTVPHVV
+2459 
-2468 PPLSTHKTTATT
+2468 
-2480 SISSTSR
+2480 
-2487 TSVSTEVPLETASP
+2487 
-2501 HPSSPPAPS
+2501 
-2510 SPLSTRLPSTATTS
+2510 TTS
-2524 TVSSTAAPGTSP
+2524 T
-2536 RPTPTTLRP
+2536 
-2545 KPSSPTTSAP
+2545 
-2555 KESPVTESSAPTTA
+2555 
-2569 KTSTLPSPA
+2569 
-2578 SSPFSTVSSAWL
+2578 
-2590 SSSQPAAFTH
+2590 
-2600 EQSTVPHIVPPLS
+2600 
-2613 THKTT
+2613 
-2618 ATTSISSTSRTSVS
+2618 
-2632 TEVPLE
+2632 
-2638 TASPHPSS
+2638 
-2646 PPAPSSPLST
+2646 
-2656 RLPSTATT
+2656 
-2664 STVSSTAA
+2664 
-2672 PGTSPRPTSTT
+2672 
-2683 LRPKPSSPTTSAP
+2683 
-2696 KESPVTESSAPTTA
+2696 
-2710 KTSTLPSPASSPF
+2710 
-2723 STVSSTWLSSSQPAA
+2723 
-2738 FTHEQSTVP
+2738 
-2747 HIVPPLSTHKTT
+2747 
-2759 ATTSISSTSRT
+2759 
-2770 SVSTEVPLETA
+2770 
-2781 SPHPSSPPAPSSP
+2781 
-2794 LSTRLPSTATTST
+2794 
-2807 VSSTAAP
+2807 
-2814 GTSPRPT
+2814 
-2821 PTTLRPKP
+2821 
-2829 SSPTTSPPKESPV
+2829 
-2842 TESSALTTAKT
+2842 
-2853 STLPSPASSLFSTV
+2853 
-2867 SSTWLSSSQLAFTH
+2867 
-2881 GKSTV
+2881 
-2886 PHVAPPLTT
+2886 
-2895 HKTRVTTFIS
+2895 
-2905 STSKTSVSTGSS
+2905 
-2917 PPSSTEVPLETASPH
+2917 
-2932 PSSPPA
+2932 
-2938 PSGPL
+2938 
-2943 STRLP
+2943 
-2948 SAAPSPF
+2948 
-2955 SSALAPTVS
+2955 
-2964 TMSVPTPLPT
+2964 
-2974 SAFRS
+2974 FRS
-2979 AESTTHSYFQN
+2979 AESTTHPYFQN
-2990 TTSTPYGK
+2990 TTLTPHGK
-2998 TSSLAVPTSI
+2998 TSSFAVPTSI
-3008 SAQSS
+3008 SAQSRP
-3013 AALIPAVLSTTIT
+3013 ALIPTVLSTTIT
-3026 FAPHVITTAS
+3026 FAPRVITTAS
-3036 TESVERSSLQTTTLT
+3036 TESVEQSSLRTTTLT

-3061 TSGLATSL
+3061 TSGLSTSL

-3075 TVPHER
+3075 TVPPEH

-3097 TNVTLSQCE
+3097 TNVTLSRCE
-3106 GSCPS
+3106 GSCSS
-3111 STKLDVEKMMVT
+3111 STKLDVEKMMVIT
-3123 TACGC
+3123 TCGC
-3128 CRPRELLKKEF
+3128 CRPLELLKKQF
-3139 QLPCQDPDNPGKRL
+3139 QLPCQDPDNPGRRL

-3165 NFDSCTH
+3165 DFDSCTH

>member
-1 MLPTLVLLIFCSFLQ
+1 MLPTLVLLIFCSFLH

-25 SHVFLQNQKESLQR
+25 SPILLQKQKESLQR
-39 IRPSGQNRSVEEE
+39 I
-52 YFLPTVLS
+52 LS

-137 GVIQL
+137 GVVQL
-142 PYTSNGIQIAPYGRN
+142 PYTSNGVQIAPYGRN

-204 EFVREGKLLDTF
+204 EFVREGKLLDTY

-238 STVPHKKYA
+238 SAVPHKKYA
-247 IICSQLLNLVSPTCS
+247 MICSQLLNLVSPACS
-262 VPKDGFVIR
+262 VPKDRFVIR

-300 MSHQMV
+300 MSHQIV

-321 ANLIYEECGSPCI
+321 ANQIYEECGSPCI

-357 TVLDDISKNRTCV
+357 TILDDISKNRTCV

-658 RVCSSM
+658 RACSSM
-664 GLVLENWRSSM
+664 GLILENWRSSM

-703 NRALECHPTDIPVEG
+703 NRALECHPTDIPIEG
-718 CQCPKGTYLNHKSEC
+718 CQCPKGMYLNHKNEC

-751 DQSTITGGITCYCV
+751 DQSTMTGGITCYCV

-771 TGKPQNPAESCKAPK
+771 TGKPQNPAENCKAPK

-791 SDSLENKYGA
+791 SDNLESKYGA

-836 GGCVPAEECPCEYGG
+836 GRCVPAEECPCEYGG
-851 LAYGRGEQ
+851 LAYGSDEQ
-859 IQTECEICTCMKGKW
+859 IQTECEICTCTKGKW

-916 CSVNRPVSSFKI
+916 CSVNRPISSFKI

-966 ENPGVQYKVKK
+966 ENPDTRYKVKK

-985 VIIPGK
+985 IIIPGK

-1118 MCDAIAVYAMV
+1118 MCDAIAVYAMA
-1129 CLEKGVC
+1129 CLEKGIC

-1155 TRTGIDDAFSH
+1155 KRKGIDGAFSY

-1172 CAWHYRPCNC
+1172 CTWHYRPCNC

-1214 GQANITTTPEPSSP
+1214 GHVNVTTTSEPSSP

-1239 RSSTTSTLPTGPSTS
+1239 RSSTTSTLLTEPSTS
-1254 STTTVAT
+1254 SATTASP
-1261 ETTNPTITAKIT
+1261 ETRNPTITAKIT
-1273 VPRTSPSQPLVTIK
+1273 VPRTSQPLVTIK
-1287 STTEHT
+1287 STTE
-1293 TSIFTT
+1293 
-1299 PNMTTTITAPSIT
+1299 
-1312 TSMKRTMGTT
+1312 
-1322 PKSVPSS
+1322 
-1329 PAASSTA
+1329 
-1336 ASTETEQVRVTSSP
+1336 
-1350 FKTTKKEMATSSIPT
+1350 
-1365 QTTTFSQP
+1365 
-1373 KLTTAESEGTQAT
+1373 SEGTEAT

-1392 VVTHIRTTL
+1392 VVTRVRTTL
-1401 TQPVQHL
+1401 THPAQHL
-1408 VTQTQATPA
+1408 MTQTQTTPA
-1417 TSTSSTSVPRGTSPA
+1417 TSTSSTSVPGETSPA
-1432 TSPGVPLTRTFPS
+1432 TSPEVPVTKIFPS
-1445 SSSLPVTL
+1445 SSSLPVTSV
-1453 ASSAASLSSTQLR
+1453 SSAFSLSSTQLG
-1466 TSYPA
+1466 TSYSAREPTRA
-1471 AFTHE
+1471 KTPTTKVVTAFTHKMF
-1476 QSTVPHIVPPLSTHK
+1476 TMPHAMTPVTTHK
-1491 TTATTSISST
+1491 TSAATSISST
-1501 SRTSVSTEVPLE
+1501 SRTSVSTGANPPSSTEVPLE

-1536 ATTSTVSST
+1536 ATTSTAAST
-1545 AAPGTSL
+1545 AAPSTSP
-1552 RPTPTTLRPKSS
+1552 RPTPTTLRPKAS
-1564 SPTTSAPKESPVT
+1564 SPTTSAAKESPVT

-1584 AKTSTLPS
+1584 AKTSTLPW

-1600 VSSAWLSSSQ
+1600 VSSTWLSSSHL
-1610 PAAFTHEQ
+1610 AAFTHEQ
-1618 STVPYIVPPL
+1618 STVPHIGPPVT
-1628 STHKTTATTSISST
+1628 THKTSAATSISST
-1642 SRTSVSTE
+1642 SRTSVSTGASPPISTE
-1650 VPLETASPH
+1650 VPLEAASAHPSS
-1659 ASSPPAPSSP
+1659 ASAPSSP

-1677 ATTSTVSSTAAP
+1677 ATTSTAASTAV
-1689 GTSLRPTPTTLR
+1689 
-1701 PKPSSPTTSAPK
+1701 PS
-1713 ESPVTESSAPTTAK
+1713 
-1727 TSTLPSPASSPFSTV
+1727 
-1742 SSAWLSSSQPAAFTH
+1742 
-1757 EQSTVPHIV
+1757 
-1766 PPLSTHKTTATTSI
+1766 
-1780 SSTSRTSVSTE
+1780 
-1791 VPLETASPHPSSPPA
+1791 
-1806 PSSPLSTRLPST
+1806 
-1818 ATTSTVSSTA
+1818 
-1828 APGTS
+1828 
-1833 LRPTPTTLRPKPSS
+1833 
-1847 PTTSAP
+1847 
-1853 KESPVTE
+1853 
-1860 SSAPTTAKTST
+1860 
-1871 LPSPASSPF
+1871 
-1880 STVSSTW
+1880 
-1887 LSSSQPAFTHKI
+1887 
-1899 LTVPHVVPP
+1899 
-1908 LSTHKTTAT
+1908 
-1917 TSISSTSRTSVSTEV
+1917 
-1932 PLETASPHPSSP
+1932 
-1944 PAPSS
+1944 
-1949 PLSTRLPSTATTS
+1949 
-1962 TVSST
+1962 
-1967 AAPGTSPRP
+1967 TSPRP
-1976 TPTTLRPKPS
+1976 TPTTLRPKAS
-1986 SPTTSAPKESPVTES
+1986 SPTTSAAKESPVTES
-2001 SAPTTAKTSTLPSP
+2001 SAPTIAKTSTLPWP
-2015 ASSPFSTVS
+2015 ASSPSSTVS
-2024 SAWLSS
+2024 STRLSS
-2030 SQPAAFT
+2030 SQPAFT
-2037 HEQSTVPHIVP
+2037 HEKSTVPHIAP
-2048 PLSTHKTTAT
+2048 PVTMYQTTAT
-2058 TSISSTSRT
+2058 TSISSTSKT
-2067 SVSTEVPLETAS
+2067 SVSMEVPLETS
-2079 PHPSSPPAP
+2079 PNPSSLPAP
-2088 SSPLSTRL
+2088 SSPLSTQL
-2096 PSTATTSTVSS
+2096 PSTAT
-2107 TAAPGTSPRPT
+2107 
-2118 PTTLRPKPSSPT
+2118 
-2130 TSAPKESPVT
+2130 
-2140 ESSALTTAKTSTLP
+2140 
-2154 SPASSPFSTVSSTWL
+2154 
-2169 SSSQPAFTH
+2169 
-2178 KILTVPHVVPPLST
+2178 
-2192 HKTTATTSISST
+2192 
-2204 SRTSVSTE
+2204 
-2212 VPLETASPHPSSPPA
+2212 
-2227 PSSPLS
+2227 
-2233 TRLPS
+2233 
-2238 TATTSTVSST
+2238 
-2248 AAPGTSLRPTP
+2248 
-2259 TTLRPKSSSPT
+2259 
-2270 TSAPKESPVTESSAP
+2270 
-2285 TTAKTSTLP
+2285 
-2294 SPASSPFST
+2294 
-2303 VSSAWLSSS
+2303 
-2312 QPAAF
+2312 
-2317 THEQSTVPHIVPPL
+2317 
-2331 STHKTTATTSIS
+2331 
-2343 STSRTSVSTEVP
+2343 
-2355 LETASPHP
+2355 
-2363 SSPPAPSS
+2363 
-2371 PLSTRLPSTATTS
+2371 
-2384 TVSSTAAPGTSP
+2384 
-2396 RPTPTT
+2396 
-2402 LRPKPSSPTTSA
+2402 
-2414 PKESPVTES
+2414 
-2423 SALTTAK
+2423 
-2430 TSTLPSPASSPFST
+2430 
-2444 VSSTWLSSSQPAFTH
+2444 
-2459 KILTVPHVV
+2459 
-2468 PPLSTHKTTATT
+2468 
-2480 SISSTSR
+2480 
-2487 TSVSTEVPLETASP
+2487 
-2501 HPSSPPAPS
+2501 
-2510 SPLSTRLPSTATTS
+2510 
-2524 TVSSTAAPGTSP
+2524 
-2536 RPTPTTLRP
+2536 
-2545 KPSSPTTSAP
+2545 
-2555 KESPVTESSAPTTA
+2555 
-2569 KTSTLPSPA
+2569 
-2578 SSPFSTVSSAWL
+2578 
-2590 SSSQPAAFTH
+2590 
-2600 EQSTVPHIVPPLS
+2600 
-2613 THKTT
+2613 
-2618 ATTSISSTSRTSVS
+2618 
-2632 TEVPLE
+2632 
-2638 TASPHPSS
+2638 
-2646 PPAPSSPLST
+2646 
-2656 RLPSTATT
+2656 
-2664 STVSSTAA
+2664 
-2672 PGTSPRPTSTT
+2672 
-2683 LRPKPSSPTTSAP
+2683 
-2696 KESPVTESSAPTTA
+2696 
-2710 KTSTLPSPASSPF
+2710 
-2723 STVSSTWLSSSQPAA
+2723 
-2738 FTHEQSTVP
+2738 
-2747 HIVPPLSTHKTT
+2747 
-2759 ATTSISSTSRT
+2759 
-2770 SVSTEVPLETA
+2770 
-2781 SPHPSSPPAPSSP
+2781 
-2794 LSTRLPSTATTST
+2794 
-2807 VSSTAAP
+2807 
-2814 GTSPRPT
+2814 
-2821 PTTLRPKP
+2821 
-2829 SSPTTSPPKESPV
+2829 
-2842 TESSALTTAKT
+2842 
-2853 STLPSPASSLFSTV
+2853 
-2867 SSTWLSSSQLAFTH
+2867 
-2881 GKSTV
+2881 
-2886 PHVAPPLTT
+2886 
-2895 HKTRVTTFIS
+2895 
-2905 STSKTSVSTGSS
+2905 
-2917 PPSSTEVPLETASPH
+2917 
-2932 PSSPPA
+2932 
-2938 PSGPL
+2938 
-2943 STRLP
+2943 
-2948 SAAPSPF
+2948 SPF
-2955 SSALAPTVS
+2955 SSVLASTVS
-2964 TMSVPTPLPT
+2964 TMSVPTSLTT
-2974 SAFRS
+2974 STFRS
-2979 AESTTHSYFQN
+2979 AESTTHPYFQN
-2990 TTSTPYGK
+2990 TTSTPHGK

-3008 SAQSS
+3008 AAQSRP
-3013 AALIPAVLSTTIT
+3013 ALIPTVLSTTIA
-3026 FAPHVITTAS
+3026 FAPHVLTTAS
-3036 TESVERSSLQTTTLT
+3036 TESVEQSSLRTTTLT
-3051 TARTTSSPPL
+3051 TAHTTSSPL
-3061 TSGLATSL
+3061 TPGLSTSL

-3081 CREVEYEEEI
+3081 CTEVEYEEEI

-3097 TNVTLSQCE
+3097 TNVTLSRCE
-3106 GSCPS
+3106 GTCPS
-3111 STKLDVEKMMVT
+3111 STKLDVEKMAVT

-3128 CRPRELLKKEF
+3128 CRPLELLKKQF
-3139 QLPCQDPDNPGKRL
+3139 QLPCQDPDNPGRRL